1 MAVASLDWRGCI
13 QKLNIYKGLSMHQ
26 GWLLIGLSLTYLG
39 LLFLIAFVADKH
51 KRRRLKGQPLLYSL
65 SLAVYCTSWTFFGT
79 VGQASESPWSP
90 VPIYLG
96 PMLVFLFGWR
106 LLARLILVAKREH
119 ITSIADFIAARYGK
133 SQRLAMVIALIA
145 IMGILPYLVLQLK
158 AIVTGLDLLMVNS
171 GGISPTSNT
180 SELALGVTLLLALFS
195 ILFGTRHLDATE
207 HHRGMVVAIAFES
220 VVKLLA
226 FIAVGGFA
234 LWLILSK
241 PGEAHE
247 QVTRD
252 FFAQV
257 VAVSPGNLLELA
269 IYTVLAMC
277 AVICL
282 PRQFHVTVVENNQGQ
297 DLHWARWIFPLYL
310 FVMGLFIWPLA
321 LAGKQWVGADMA
333 SDTYVISL
341 PMALGFDG
349 MAMLAFLGGTSA
361 ATGMVIVCT
370 IALAIMVSND
380 LVLPVLLRR
389 FWRQGRDERLVR
401 LLLQVRRGA
410 ILLILLAA
418 WGLYLWLGDLTS
430 LSRIG
435 YLSFGAVAQF
445 APALLLGLYWRHG
458 NRKGVY
464 LGLFLGV
471 SLWFVTLLVESGLLA
486 GSPLAEL
493 LAPPDWP
500 AFRELSLG
508 AWCIFLSLLFNLLGY
523 VAGSL
528 LSRPAVSERLQA
540 ANFVG
545 KPSRDT
551 AALYQA
557 RVSVKELEMLAAR
570 FVGSSRVKRAF
581 GRFAGERGGTL
592 APQMQ
597 ASAEL
602 IAHTERLLAGV
613 FGTSSARLVLA
624 SALQGRNMQLEEIAT
639 IVDEASDVFR
649 FNRGLLQGA
658 IEHIGQGI
666 SVVDRE
672 LRLVAWNRR
681 YIELFHYPPGLI
693 QAGRPIEEII
703 RYNAQQGLCG
713 PGDIEEHV
721 ARRVAFMKRGSAHIS
736 ARERPD
742 GRVIEMQG
750 NPMPAGGFVMT
761 FTDITPFRDA
771 ERVLREANEHLE
783 ARVAERTRELSEL
796 NRQLLLVNQQVE
808 RANQSKSR
816 FLAAVSH
823 DLTQPLNAAKLF
835 TSSLLEMLPDAGEQA
850 RIARHIDDALGAT
863 EDLITDLLDISRLE
877 AGKFKARKLDFAL
890 RDLLDNLK
898 AEFGVLAQ
906 AGGIHFSVVESKHAV
921 HSDVRLLRR
930 VLQNFLTNAFR
941 YNPGGRVLL
950 GCRRMGKKIR
960 IEVWDN
966 GPGIPQDKQEA
977 IFDEFSRLDH
987 SRTAKEQGLGLGLAI
1002 ARGISQVLGH
1012 QLTLQSWPGKG
1023 SVFAVTLNL
1032 ATRPVVPQ
1040 QLMVPVVRD
1049 SQLEGVAVLC
1059 IDNERD
1065 ILTAMSTLLGRWGC
1079 EVRCAVDLAE
1089 AEALVADGFVPRLVL
1104 SDYHLD
1110 DGKTGLEAL
1119 AALQQ
1124 VCGDELG
1131 GIIISADR
1139 KSELQV
1145 QIRERGYG
1153 YISKPVKPLKLRA
1166 LMNSLLLR

>member
-1 MAVASLDWRGCI
+1 MD
-13 QKLNIYKGLSMHQ
+13 KGLQMHQ
-26 GWLLIGLSLTYLG
+26 GWLLIGLSLAYLG
-39 LLFLIAFVADKH
+39 LLFLIAYGADKN

-133 SQRLAMVIALIA
+133 SQRLAMLVSLVA
-145 IMGILPYLVLQLK
+145 IIGVLPYLVLQLK
-158 AIVTGLDLLMVNS
+158 AIVTGLDLLMANAVPA
-171 GGISPTSNT
+171 GPAGNT
-180 SELALGVTLLLALFS
+180 AELALGVTLLLALFS
-195 ILFGTRHLDATE
+195 ILFGTRNLDATE

-226 FIAVGGFA
+226 FMAVGGFA
-234 LWLILSK
+234 LWLILSQSN
-241 PGEAHE
+241 ESRDL
-247 QVTRD
+247 VTRD
-252 FFAQV
+252 FFRAV
-257 VAVSPGNLLELA
+257 VDVSPGNLLELA
-269 IYTVLAMC
+269 IYTLLAMC

-297 DLHWARWIFPLYL
+297 DLHWARWLFPAYL
-310 FVMGLFIWPLA
+310 FLMGLFIWPLA
-321 LAGKQWVGADMA
+321 LAGQQWVGADMA

-341 PMALGFDG
+341 PMALGNQG

-361 ATGMVIVCT
+361 ATGMVIVST

-389 FWRQGRDERLVR
+389 FWQRGRDERLAH

-464 LGLFLGV
+464 LGLALGI
-471 SLWFVTLLVESGLLA
+471 SLWFITLLAESGLLA
-486 GSPLAEL
+486 GSPLQAM

-500 AFRELSLG
+500 AFRDLSLG
-508 AWCIFLSLLFNLLGY
+508 AWCLFLSLLLNLTGY

-528 LSRPAVSERLQA
+528 LTRAAVSERLQA

-545 KPSRDT
+545 QASRDT
-551 AALYQA
+551 TALYQA
-557 RVSVKELEMLAAR
+557 KVTVKELEMLAAR
-570 FVGSSRVKRAF
+570 FVGPSRVKRSF
-581 GRFAGERGGTL
+581 GRFAGESGGTL

-597 ASAEL
+597 ASAGL

-624 SALQGRNMQLEEIAT
+624 SALQGRDMQLEEIAT
-639 IVDEASDVFR
+639 IVDEASDVLR

-658 IEHIGQGI
+658 IEHIGLGI

-672 LRLVAWNRR
+672 LRLVAWNQR
-681 YIELFHYPPGLI
+681 YIDLFQYPVGLI
-693 QAGRPIEEII
+693 QVGRPIEEII
-703 RYNAQQGLCG
+703 RYNAVKGLCG
-713 PGDIEEHV
+713 PGEIEAHV
-721 ARRVAFMKRGSAHIS
+721 ARRVGFMRRGSAHLS
-736 ARERPD
+736 SRERPD
-742 GRVIEMQG
+742 GRVIELQG
-750 NPMPAGGFVMT
+750 NPMPGGGFVMT
-761 FTDITPFRDA
+761 FADITPFRDA

-783 ARVAERTRELSEL
+783 SRVAERTRELSAL
-796 NRQLLLVNQQVE
+796 NSQLRAVNEQVE

-835 TSSLLEMLPDAGEQA
+835 TSSLIETLPGEGEAA
-850 RIARHIDDALGAT
+850 RLAHHIDDALGAT

-890 RDLLDNLK
+890 AEVFDNLK
-898 AEFGVLAQ
+898 AEFGVLAR
-906 AGGIHFSVVESKHAV
+906 AGGIEFAVVDTRLAV
-921 HSDVRLLRR
+921 HSDARLLRR

-950 GCRRMGKKIR
+950 GCRRLGQQLR
-960 IEVWDN
+960 IEVWDT

-977 IFDEFSRLDH
+977 IFEEFQRLDH
-987 SRTAKEQGLGLGLAI
+987 SRTAREQGLGLGLAI
-1002 ARGISQVLGH
+1002 ARGISLVLGH
-1012 QLTLQSWPGKG
+1012 PLTLRSWPGAG
-1023 SVFAVTLNL
+1023 SVFAITLNL
-1032 ATRPVVPQ
+1032 ASRPLVARATPAPQ
-1040 QLMVPVVRD
+1040 LRHD
-1049 SQLEGVAVLC
+1049 SQLAGVRVLC
-1059 IDNERD
+1059 LDNEPE
-1065 ILTAMSTLLGRWGC
+1065 ILVAMASLLGRWGC
-1079 EVRCAVDLAE
+1079 EVRCVQDLAQ
-1089 AEALVADGFVPRLVL
+1089 AQILVASFRPDLVL

-1110 DGKTGLEAL
+1110 DGKTGLQAL
-1119 AALQQ
+1119 HMLRLAL
-1124 VCGDELG
+1124 GKELG

-1139 KSELQV
+1139 KSELQA
-1145 QIRERGYG
+1145 QIREHGYG

-1166 LMNSLLLR
+1166 LMNSMVGTGKLDDDHELTH

>member
-1 MAVASLDWRGCI
+1 
-13 QKLNIYKGLSMHQ
+13 MHQ
-26 GWLLIGLSLTYLG
+26 GWLLIGLSLAYLG
-39 LLFLIAFVADKH
+39 LLFLIAYVADKS

-158 AIVTGLDLLMVNS
+158 AIVTGLDLLMANS
-171 GGISPTSNT
+171 VSAGPTGNT
-180 SELALGVTLLLALFS
+180 AGLALGVALLLALFS
-195 ILFGTRHLDATE
+195 ILFGTRNLDATE

-226 FIAVGGFA
+226 FVTVGGFA

-241 PGEAHE
+241 PSQARTL
-247 QVTRD
+247 VASD
-252 FFAQV
+252 FLDAV
-257 VAVSPGNLLELA
+257 VAVTPGGLLELA
-269 IYTVLAMC
+269 IYTLVTMC

-297 DLHWARWIFPLYL
+297 DLHWARWLFPLYL

-321 LAGKQWVGADMA
+321 LAGKQWVGAGMA

-341 PMALGFDG
+341 PMSLGFDG

-389 FWRQGRDERLVR
+389 FWQQGRDERLVR

-464 LGLFLGV
+464 LGLALGV
-471 SLWFVTLLVESGLLA
+471 SLWFVTLLAESGLLA
-486 GSPLAEL
+486 GSPLESL

-500 AFRELSLG
+500 AFRDLSLG
-508 AWCIFLSLLFNLLGY
+508 AWCIFLSLLLNLLGY

-528 LSRPAVSERLQA
+528 LSRAAVSERLQA

-551 AALYQA
+551 TALYQA

-658 IEHIGQGI
+658 IEHMGQGI

-672 LRLVAWNRR
+672 LKLVAWNRR

-693 QAGRPIEEII
+693 QMGRSIEEII
-703 RYNAQQGLCG
+703 RYNAEQGLCG
-713 PGDIEEHV
+713 PGDIEAHV
-721 ARRVAFMKRGSAHIS
+721 ARRVAYMLRGSPHIS

-783 ARVAERTRELSEL
+783 ARVAERTHELSEL
-796 NRQLLLVNQQVE
+796 NRQHQQVE
-808 RANQSKSR
+808 RANYSKSR

-835 TSSLLEMLPDAGEQA
+835 TSSLLEMLPPRDETA

-877 AGKFKARKLDFAL
+877 AGKFKAKKLDFAL
-890 RDLLDNLK
+890 HDVFDNLK

-906 AGGIHFSVVESKHAV
+906 AGGIQFSVVESKLAV
-921 HSDVRLLRR
+921 YSNVRLLRR

-950 GCRRMGKKIR
+950 GCRRLGDKVR

-966 GPGIPQDKQEA
+966 GPGIPADKQEA

-1002 ARGISQVLGH
+1002 ARGIALVLGH
-1012 QLTLQSWPGKG
+1012 NLTLRSWPGAG
-1023 SVFAVTLNL
+1023 SVFAITLNL
-1032 ATRPVVPQ
+1032 ATRPVATTQVAAPA
-1040 QLMVPVVRD
+1040 LRD
-1049 SQLEGVAVLC
+1049 SQLEGVRVLC
-1059 IDNERD
+1059 IDNEGD
-1065 ILTAMSTLLGRWGC
+1065 ILIAMHSLLGRWGC
-1079 EVRCAVDLAE
+1079 EVVCAQSQAQAEDLIAG
-1089 AEALVADGFVPRLVL
+1089 GFLPQLVL

-1110 DGKTGLEAL
+1110 DGKTGLQAL
-1119 AALQQ
+1119 HMLRLAH
-1124 VCGDELG
+1124 GNDIG

-1139 KSELQV
+1139 KSELQA
-1145 QIRERGYG
+1145 QIREHGYG

-1166 LMNSLLLR
+1166 LMNSILRPAKLDDDHETSNSSDF

>member
-1 MAVASLDWRGCI
+1 
-13 QKLNIYKGLSMHQ
+13 MHQ
-26 GWLLIGLSLTYLG
+26 GWLLIGLSLAYLG
-39 LLFLIAFVADKH
+39 LLFLIAYVADKS

-133 SQRLAMVIALIA
+133 SQRLAMVISLIA
-145 IMGILPYLVLQLK
+145 VMGILPYLVLQLK
-158 AIVTGLDLLMVNS
+158 AIVTGLDLLMANS
-171 GGISPTSNT
+171 VPAGPTGNT
-180 SELALGVTLLLALFS
+180 AELALGVALLLALFS
-195 ILFGTRHLDATE
+195 ILFGTRNLDATE

-226 FIAVGGFA
+226 FMAVGGFA
-234 LWLILSK
+234 LWLIIARPS
-241 PGEAHE
+241 EARTL
-247 QVTRD
+247 VAGD
-252 FFAQV
+252 FLDAV
-257 VAVSPGNLLELA
+257 VAVSPGSLLELA
-269 IYTVLAMC
+269 IYTLVAMC

-297 DLHWARWIFPLYL
+297 DLHWARWLFPLYL
-310 FVMGLFIWPLA
+310 FLMGLFIWPLA

-341 PMALGFDG
+341 PMSLGFDG

-389 FWRQGRDERLVR
+389 FWQQGRDERLMR

-418 WGLYLWLGDLTS
+418 WVLYLWLGDLTS

-464 LGLFLGV
+464 LGLALGV
-471 SLWFVTLLVESGLLA
+471 SLWFVTLLAESGLLA
-486 GSPLAEL
+486 GSPLEAL

-508 AWCIFLSLLFNLLGY
+508 AWCIFLSLLLNLLGY

-528 LSRPAVSERLQA
+528 LSRAAVSERLQA

-551 AALYQA
+551 TALYQA

-597 ASAEL
+597 ASADL

-658 IEHIGQGI
+658 IEHMGQGI

-672 LRLVAWNRR
+672 LKLVAWNRR
-681 YIELFHYPPGLI
+681 YIELFHYPHGLI
-693 QAGRPIEEII
+693 QVGRSIEEII
-703 RYNAQQGLCG
+703 RYNAGQGLCG
-713 PGDIEEHV
+713 PGDIEAQV
-721 ARRVAFMKRGSAHIS
+721 ARRVAFMKRGSPHVS

-761 FTDITPFRDA
+761 FTDITPFRAA

-783 ARVAERTRELSEL
+783 ARVAERTHELSEL

-808 RANQSKSR
+808 RANHSKSR

-835 TSSLLEMLPDAGEQA
+835 TSSLLEMLPQGGEQA
-850 RIARHIDDALGAT
+850 AEQVRIARHIDDALGAT

-877 AGKFKARKLDFAL
+877 AGKFKAKKLDFAL
-890 RDLLDNLK
+890 SDVLGNLK

-906 AGGIHFSVVESKHAV
+906 AGEIQFSVVESRLAV
-921 HSDVRLLRR
+921 YSDVRLLRR

-950 GCRRMGKKIR
+950 GCRRLGGKVR

-966 GPGIPQDKQEA
+966 GPGIPLDKQEA

-987 SRTAKEQGLGLGLAI
+987 SRTAREQGLGLGLAI
-1002 ARGISQVLGH
+1002 ARGISLVLGH
-1012 QLTLQSWPGKG
+1012 QLSLRSWPGAG
-1023 SVFAVTLNL
+1023 SVFSITLNL
-1032 ATRPVVPQ
+1032 ATRPVTPS
-1040 QLMVPVVRD
+1040 QLAAPVVRD
-1049 SQLEGVAVLC
+1049 SQLEGIRVLC
-1059 IDNERD
+1059 IDNEED
-1065 ILTAMSTLLGRWGC
+1065 ILIAMASLLGRWGC
-1079 EVRCAVDLAE
+1079 EVRCAQSLEQAE
-1089 AEALVADGFVPRLVL
+1089 EIIGAGFLPRLVL

-1110 DGKTGLEAL
+1110 DGKTGLQAL
-1119 AALQQ
+1119 HMIRLAH
-1124 VCGDELG
+1124 GNDIG

-1139 KSELQV
+1139 KSELQT
-1145 QIRERGYG
+1145 QIREHGFGYV
-1153 YISKPVKPLKLRA
+1153 SKPVKPLKLRA
-1166 LMNSLLLR
+1166 LMNSLLLPIQ

>member
-1 MAVASLDWRGCI
+1 
-13 QKLNIYKGLSMHQ
+13 MHQ
-26 GWLLIGLSLTYLG
+26 GWLLIGLSLAYLG
-39 LLFLIAFVADKH
+39 LLFLIAYVADKN

-158 AIVTGLDLLMVNS
+158 AIVTGLDLLMANS
-171 GGISPTSNT
+171 VSAGPTGNT
-180 SELALGVTLLLALFS
+180 AGLALGVALLLALFS
-195 ILFGTRHLDATE
+195 ILFGTRNLDATE

-226 FIAVGGFA
+226 FVTVGGFA

-241 PGEAHE
+241 PSQARTL
-247 QVTRD
+247 VASD
-252 FFAQV
+252 FLDAV
-257 VAVSPGNLLELA
+257 VAVTPGGLLELA
-269 IYTVLAMC
+269 IYTLVAMC

-297 DLHWARWIFPLYL
+297 DLHWARWLFPLYL

-321 LAGKQWVGADMA
+321 LAGKQWVGAGMA

-341 PMALGFDG
+341 PMSLGFDG

-389 FWRQGRDERLVR
+389 FWQQGRDERLVR

-418 WGLYLWLGDLTS
+418 WGLYLLLGDLTS

-464 LGLFLGV
+464 LGLALGV
-471 SLWFVTLLVESGLLA
+471 SLWFATLLAESGLLA
-486 GSPLAEL
+486 GSPLESL

-500 AFRELSLG
+500 AVRDLSLG
-508 AWCIFLSLLFNLLGY
+508 AWCIFLSLLLNLLGY

-528 LSRPAVSERLQA
+528 LSRAAVSERLQA

-551 AALYQA
+551 TALYQA

-658 IEHIGQGI
+658 IEHMGQGI

-672 LRLVAWNRR
+672 LKLVAWNRR

-693 QAGRPIEEII
+693 QMGRSIEEII
-703 RYNAQQGLCG
+703 RYNAEQGLCG
-713 PGDIEEHV
+713 PGDIEAHV
-721 ARRVAFMKRGSAHIS
+721 ARRVAFMLRGSPHIS

-783 ARVAERTRELSEL
+783 ARVAERTHELSEL

-808 RANQSKSR
+808 RANHSKSR

-835 TSSLLEMLPDAGEQA
+835 TSSLLEMLPPRDETA

-877 AGKFKARKLDFAL
+877 AGKFKARKLEFAL
-890 RDLLDNLK
+890 HDVFDNLK

-906 AGGIHFSVVESKHAV
+906 AGGIQFSVVESKLAV
-921 HSDVRLLRR
+921 YSDVRLLRR

-950 GCRRMGKKIR
+950 GCRRLGDKVR

-966 GPGIPQDKQEA
+966 GPGIPADKQEA

-1002 ARGISQVLGH
+1002 ARGIALVLGH
-1012 QLTLQSWPGKG
+1012 NLTLRSWPGAG
-1023 SVFAVTLNL
+1023 SVFAITLNL
-1032 ATRPVVPQ
+1032 ATRPVATTQVAAPA
-1040 QLMVPVVRD
+1040 LRD
-1049 SQLEGVAVLC
+1049 SQLEGVRVLC
-1059 IDNERD
+1059 IDNESD
-1065 ILTAMSTLLGRWGC
+1065 ILIAMHSLLGRWGC
-1079 EVRCAVDLAE
+1079 EVVCAQSQAQAEDLIAG
-1089 AEALVADGFVPRLVL
+1089 GFLPQLVL

-1110 DGKTGLEAL
+1110 DGKTGLQAL
-1119 AALQQ
+1119 HMLRLAH
-1124 VCGDELG
+1124 GNDIG

-1139 KSELQV
+1139 KSELQA
-1145 QIRERGYG
+1145 QIREHGYG

-1166 LMNSLLLR
+1166 LMNSILQPAKLDDDHETSNSSDF

>member
-1 MAVASLDWRGCI
+1 
-13 QKLNIYKGLSMHQ
+13 MHQ
-26 GWLLIGLSLTYLG
+26 GWLLIGLSLSYLG
-39 LLFLIAFVADKH
+39 LLFLIAYVADKN

-158 AIVTGLDLLMVNS
+158 AIVTGLDLLMANS
-171 GGISPTSNT
+171 VPAGPTGNT
-180 SELALGVTLLLALFS
+180 AGLALGVALLLALFS

-226 FIAVGGFA
+226 FMAVGGFA

-241 PGEAHE
+241 PSQARTL
-247 QVTRD
+247 VASD
-252 FFAQV
+252 FLDAV
-257 VAVSPGNLLELA
+257 VAVTPGSLLELA
-269 IYTVLAMC
+269 IYTLVAMC

-297 DLHWARWIFPLYL
+297 DLHWARWLFPLYL

-321 LAGKQWVGADMA
+321 LAGKQWVGAGMA

-341 PMALGFDG
+341 PMSLGFDG
-349 MAMLAFLGGTSA
+349 MALLAFLGGTSA

-389 FWRQGRDERLVR
+389 FWQQGRDERLVR

-464 LGLFLGV
+464 LGLALGV
-471 SLWFVTLLVESGLLA
+471 SLWFATLLAESGLLA
-486 GSPLAEL
+486 GSPLAAL

-500 AFRELSLG
+500 AFRDLSLG
-508 AWCIFLSLLFNLLGY
+508 AWCIFLSLLLNLIGY

-528 LSRPAVSERLQA
+528 LSQAAVSERLQA

-551 AALYQA
+551 TALYQA

-658 IEHIGQGI
+658 IEHMGQGI

-672 LRLVAWNRR
+672 LKLVAWNRR

-693 QAGRPIEEII
+693 QVGRPIEEII
-703 RYNAQQGLCG
+703 RYNAEQGLCG
-713 PGDIEEHV
+713 PGDVEAHV
-721 ARRVAFMKRGSAHIS
+721 ARRVAFMQRGSQHIS

-783 ARVAERTRELSEL
+783 ARVAERTHELSEL

-808 RANQSKSR
+808 RANHSKSR

-835 TSSLLEMLPDAGEQA
+835 TSSLLEMLPPADEPA

-877 AGKFKARKLDFAL
+877 AGKFKAKKLDFAL
-890 RDLLDNLK
+890 RDVFDNLK

-906 AGGIHFSVVESKHAV
+906 AGGIQFSVVESGVAV
-921 HSDVRLLRR
+921 YSDVRLLRR

-950 GCRRMGKKIR
+950 GCRRLGDKVR

-966 GPGIPQDKQEA
+966 GPGIPADKQEA

-987 SRTAKEQGLGLGLAI
+987 SRTAREQGLGLGLAI
-1002 ARGISQVLGH
+1002 ARGIALVLGH
-1012 QLTLQSWPGKG
+1012 NLTLRSWPGAG
-1023 SVFAVTLNL
+1023 SVFAITLNL
-1032 ATRPVVPQ
+1032 ATRPVATTQVAAPTQ
-1040 QLMVPVVRD
+1040 RD
-1049 SQLEGVAVLC
+1049 SQLEEIRVLC
-1059 IDNERD
+1059 IDNESD
-1065 ILTAMSTLLGRWGC
+1065 ILIAMHSLLGRWGC
-1079 EVRCAVDLAE
+1079 EVVCAQSLAQAEDLIAG
-1089 AEALVADGFVPRLVL
+1089 GFLPQLVL

-1110 DGKTGLEAL
+1110 DGKTGLQAL
-1119 AALQQ
+1119 HMLRLAH
-1124 VCGDELG
+1124 GNDIG

-1139 KSELQV
+1139 KSELQA
-1145 QIRERGYG
+1145 QIREHGYG

-1166 LMNSLLLR
+1166 LMNSILRPAKLDDDHETGNSSEF

>member
-1 MAVASLDWRGCI
+1 
-13 QKLNIYKGLSMHQ
+13 MHQ
-26 GWLLIGLSLTYLG
+26 GWLLIGLSLSYLG
-39 LLFLIAFVADKH
+39 LLFLIAYVADKN

-158 AIVTGLDLLMVNS
+158 AIVTGLDLLMANS
-171 GGISPTSNT
+171 VPAGPTGNT
-180 SELALGVTLLLALFS
+180 AGLALGVALLLALFS

-226 FIAVGGFA
+226 FMAVGGFA

-241 PGEAHE
+241 PSQARTL
-247 QVTRD
+247 VASD
-252 FFAQV
+252 FLDAV
-257 VAVSPGNLLELA
+257 VAVTPGSLLELA
-269 IYTVLAMC
+269 IYTLVAMC

-297 DLHWARWIFPLYL
+297 DLHWARWLFPLYL

-321 LAGKQWVGADMA
+321 LAGKQWVGAGMA

-341 PMALGFDG
+341 PMSLGFDG
-349 MAMLAFLGGTSA
+349 MALLAFLGGTSA

-389 FWRQGRDERLVR
+389 FWQQGRDERLVR

-464 LGLFLGV
+464 LGLALGV
-471 SLWFVTLLVESGLLA
+471 SLWFATLLAESGLLA
-486 GSPLAEL
+486 GSPLAAL

-500 AFRELSLG
+500 AFRDLSLG
-508 AWCIFLSLLFNLLGY
+508 AWCIFLSLLLNLIGY

-528 LSRPAVSERLQA
+528 LSQAAVSERLQA

-551 AALYQA
+551 TALYQA

-658 IEHIGQGI
+658 IEHMGQGI

-672 LRLVAWNRR
+672 LKLVAWNRR

-693 QAGRPIEEII
+693 QVGRPIEEII
-703 RYNAQQGLCG
+703 RYNAEQGLCG
-713 PGDIEEHV
+713 PGDVEAHV
-721 ARRVAFMKRGSAHIS
+721 ARRVAFMQRGSQHIS

-783 ARVAERTRELSEL
+783 ARVAERTHELSEL

-808 RANQSKSR
+808 RANHSKSR

-835 TSSLLEMLPDAGEQA
+835 TSSLLEMLPPANEPA

-877 AGKFKARKLDFAL
+877 AGKFKAKKLDFAL
-890 RDLLDNLK
+890 RDVFDNLK

-906 AGGIHFSVVESKHAV
+906 AGGIQFSVVESGVAV
-921 HSDVRLLRR
+921 YSDVRLLRR

-950 GCRRMGKKIR
+950 GCRRLGDKVR

-966 GPGIPQDKQEA
+966 GPGIPADKQEA

-987 SRTAKEQGLGLGLAI
+987 SRTAREQGLGLGLAI
-1002 ARGISQVLGH
+1002 ARGIALVLGH
-1012 QLTLQSWPGKG
+1012 NLTLRSWPGSG
-1023 SVFAVTLNL
+1023 SVFAITLNL
-1032 ATRPVVPQ
+1032 ATRPVATTQVAAPTQ
-1040 QLMVPVVRD
+1040 RD
-1049 SQLEGVAVLC
+1049 SQLEGIRVLC
-1059 IDNERD
+1059 IDNESD
-1065 ILTAMSTLLGRWGC
+1065 ILIAMHSLLGRWGC
-1079 EVRCAVDLAE
+1079 EVVCAQSLAQAEDLIAG
-1089 AEALVADGFVPRLVL
+1089 GFLPQLVL

-1110 DGKTGLEAL
+1110 DGKTGLQAL
-1119 AALQQ
+1119 HMLRLAH
-1124 VCGDELG
+1124 GNDIG

-1139 KSELQV
+1139 KSELQA
-1145 QIRERGYG
+1145 QIREHGYG

-1166 LMNSLLLR
+1166 LMNSILRPAKLDDDHETGNSSEF

>member
-1 MAVASLDWRGCI
+1 
-13 QKLNIYKGLSMHQ
+13 MHQ
-26 GWLLIGLSLTYLG
+26 GWLLIGLSLSYLG
-39 LLFLIAFVADKH
+39 LLFLIAYVADKN
-51 KRRRLKGQPLLYSL
+51 KRRRLQGQPLLYSL

-158 AIVTGLDLLMVNS
+158 AIVTGLDLLMANPVPA
-171 GGISPTSNT
+171 GPTGNT
-180 SELALGVTLLLALFS
+180 AGLALGVALLLALFS

-226 FIAVGGFA
+226 FMAVGSFA

-241 PGEAHE
+241 PSQARTL
-247 QVTRD
+247 VASD
-252 FFAQV
+252 FLDAV
-257 VAVSPGNLLELA
+257 VAVTPGSLLELA
-269 IYTVLAMC
+269 IYTLVAMC

-297 DLHWARWIFPLYL
+297 DLHWARWLFPLYL
-310 FVMGLFIWPLA
+310 FMMGLFIWPLA
-321 LAGKQWVGADMA
+321 LAGKQWVGAGMA

-341 PMALGFDG
+341 PMSLGFDG
-349 MAMLAFLGGTSA
+349 MALLAFLGGTSA

-389 FWRQGRDERLVR
+389 FWQQGRDERLVR

-464 LGLFLGV
+464 LGLALGV
-471 SLWFVTLLVESGLLA
+471 SLWFATLLAESGLLA
-486 GSPLAEL
+486 GSPLATL

-500 AFRELSLG
+500 AVRDLSLG
-508 AWCIFLSLLFNLLGY
+508 AWCIFLSLLLNLIGY

-551 AALYQA
+551 TALYQA

-658 IEHIGQGI
+658 IEHMGQGI

-672 LRLVAWNRR
+672 LKLVAWNRR

-693 QAGRPIEEII
+693 QVGRPIEEII

-713 PGDIEEHV
+713 PGDVEAQV
-721 ARRVAFMKRGSAHIS
+721 ARRVAFMQRGSQHIS

-783 ARVAERTRELSEL
+783 ARVAERTHELSEL

-808 RANQSKSR
+808 RANHSKSR

-835 TSSLLEMLPDAGEQA
+835 TSSLLEMLPPADEPA

-877 AGKFKARKLDFAL
+877 AGKFKAKKLDFAL
-890 RDLLDNLK
+890 RDVFDNLK

-906 AGGIHFSVVESKHAV
+906 AGGIQFSVVESSLAV
-921 HSDVRLLRR
+921 YSDVRLLRR

-950 GCRRMGKKIR
+950 GCRRLGDKVR

-966 GPGIPQDKQEA
+966 GPGIPADKQEA

-987 SRTAKEQGLGLGLAI
+987 SRTAREQGLGLGLAI
-1002 ARGISQVLGH
+1002 ARGIALVLGH
-1012 QLTLQSWPGKG
+1012 NLTLRSWPGAG

-1032 ATRPVVPQ
+1032 ATRPVATTQVAAPAQ
-1040 QLMVPVVRD
+1040 RD
-1049 SQLEGVAVLC
+1049 SQLEGIRVLC
-1059 IDNERD
+1059 IDNESD
-1065 ILTAMSTLLGRWGC
+1065 ILIAMQSLLGRWGC
-1079 EVRCAVDLAE
+1079 EVVCAQSQAQAEDLIAG
-1089 AEALVADGFVPRLVL
+1089 GFLPQLVL

-1110 DGKTGLEAL
+1110 DGKTGLQAL
-1119 AALQQ
+1119 HMLRLAH
-1124 VCGDELG
+1124 GNHIG

-1139 KSELQV
+1139 KSELQA
-1145 QIRERGYG
+1145 QIREHGYG

-1166 LMNSLLLR
+1166 LMNSILRPAKLDGDHESGNSSDF

>member
-1 MAVASLDWRGCI
+1 
-13 QKLNIYKGLSMHQ
+13 MHQ
-26 GWLLIGLSLTYLG
+26 GWLLIGLSLSYLG

-51 KRRRLKGQPLLYSL
+51 KRHRMKGQPLLYSL

-464 LGLFLGV
+464 LGLSLGV

-493 LAPPDWP
+493 LAPPDLP

-713 PGDIEEHV
+713 PGDIEDHV

-877 AGKFKARKLDFAL
+877 AGKFKAKKLDFAL

-950 GCRRMGKKIR
+950 GCRRMGEKIR

-1032 ATRPVVPQ
+1032 ATRPVTAH
-1040 QLMVPVVRD
+1040 QLAAPVVRD

-1089 AEALVADGFVPRLVL
+1089 AEELVAQGFVPRLVL

-1119 AALQQ
+1119 AVLQR

>member
-1 MAVASLDWRGCI
+1 
-13 QKLNIYKGLSMHQ
+13 MHQ
-26 GWLLIGLSLTYLG
+26 GWLLIGLSLAYLG
-39 LLFLIAFVADKH
+39 LLFLIAYVADKS

-133 SQRLAMVIALIA
+133 SQRLAMVISLIA
-145 IMGILPYLVLQLK
+145 VMGILPYLVLQLK
-158 AIVTGLDLLMVNS
+158 AIVTGLDLLMANS
-171 GGISPTSNT
+171 VPAGPTGNT
-180 SELALGVTLLLALFS
+180 AELALGVALLLALFS
-195 ILFGTRHLDATE
+195 ILFGTRNLDATE

-226 FIAVGGFA
+226 FMAVGSFA
-234 LWLILSK
+234 LWLIIARPS
-241 PGEAHE
+241 EARTL
-247 QVTRD
+247 VAGD
-252 FFAQV
+252 FLDAV
-257 VAVSPGNLLELA
+257 VAVSPGSLLELA
-269 IYTVLAMC
+269 IYTLVAMC

-297 DLHWARWIFPLYL
+297 DLHWARWLFPLYL
-310 FVMGLFIWPLA
+310 FLMGLFIWPLA

-341 PMALGFDG
+341 PMSLGFDG

-389 FWRQGRDERLVR
+389 FWQQGRDERLMR

-418 WGLYLWLGDLTS
+418 WVLYLWLGDLTS

-464 LGLFLGV
+464 LGLALGV
-471 SLWFVTLLVESGLLA
+471 SLWFVTLLAESGLLA
-486 GSPLAEL
+486 GSPLEAL

-508 AWCIFLSLLFNLLGY
+508 AWCIFLSLLLNLLGY

-528 LSRPAVSERLQA
+528 LSRAAVSERLQA

-551 AALYQA
+551 TALYQA

-597 ASAEL
+597 ASADL

-658 IEHIGQGI
+658 IEHMGQGI

-672 LRLVAWNRR
+672 LKLVAWNRR
-681 YIELFHYPPGLI
+681 YIELFHYPHGLI
-693 QAGRPIEEII
+693 QVGRSIEEII
-703 RYNAQQGLCG
+703 RYNAGQGLCG
-713 PGDIEEHV
+713 PGDIEAQV
-721 ARRVAFMKRGSAHIS
+721 ARRVAFMKRGSPHVS

-761 FTDITPFRDA
+761 FTDITPFRAA

-783 ARVAERTRELSEL
+783 ARVAERTHELSEL

-808 RANQSKSR
+808 RANHSKSR

-835 TSSLLEMLPDAGEQA
+835 TSSLLEMLPQGGEQA
-850 RIARHIDDALGAT
+850 AEQVRIARHIDDALGAT

-877 AGKFKARKLDFAL
+877 AGKFKAKKLDFAL
-890 RDLLDNLK
+890 SDVLGNLK

-906 AGGIHFSVVESKHAV
+906 AGEIQFSVVESRLAV
-921 HSDVRLLRR
+921 YSDVRLLRR

-950 GCRRMGKKIR
+950 GCRRLGDKVR

-966 GPGIPQDKQEA
+966 GPGIPLDKQEA

-987 SRTAKEQGLGLGLAI
+987 SRTAREQGLGLGLAI

-1012 QLTLQSWPGKG
+1012 QLSLRSWPGAG
-1023 SVFAVTLNL
+1023 SVFSITLNL
-1032 ATRPVVPQ
+1032 ATRPVTPS
-1040 QLMVPVVRD
+1040 QLAAPVVRD
-1049 SQLEGVAVLC
+1049 SQLEGIRVLC
-1059 IDNERD
+1059 IDNEEE
-1065 ILTAMSTLLGRWGC
+1065 ILIAMASLLGRWGC
-1079 EVRCAVDLAE
+1079 EVRCAQSLEQAE
-1089 AEALVADGFVPRLVL
+1089 EIIGAGFLPRLVL

-1110 DGKTGLEAL
+1110 DGKTGLQAL
-1119 AALQQ
+1119 HMIRLAH
-1124 VCGDELG
+1124 GNDIG

-1139 KSELQV
+1139 KSELQT
-1145 QIRERGYG
+1145 QIREHGFGYV
-1153 YISKPVKPLKLRA
+1153 SKPVKPLKLRA
-1166 LMNSLLLR
+1166 LMNSLLLPIQ

>member
-1 MAVASLDWRGCI
+1 
-13 QKLNIYKGLSMHQ
+13 MHQ
-26 GWLLIGLSLTYLG
+26 GWLLIGLSLSYLG
-39 LLFLIAFVADKH
+39 LLFLIAYVADKN

-158 AIVTGLDLLMVNS
+158 AIVTGLDLLMANS
-171 GGISPTSNT
+171 VSAGPTGNT
-180 SELALGVTLLLALFS
+180 AGLALGVALLLALFS

-226 FIAVGGFA
+226 FMAVGGFA

-241 PGEAHE
+241 PSQARTL
-247 QVTRD
+247 VASD
-252 FFAQV
+252 FLDAV
-257 VAVSPGNLLELA
+257 VAVTPGGLLELA
-269 IYTVLAMC
+269 IYTLVAMC

-297 DLHWARWIFPLYL
+297 DLHWARWLFPLYL

-321 LAGKQWVGADMA
+321 LAGKQWVGAGMA

-341 PMALGFDG
+341 PMSLGFDG
-349 MAMLAFLGGTSA
+349 MALLAFLGGTSA

-389 FWRQGRDERLVR
+389 FWQQGRDERLVR

-464 LGLFLGV
+464 LGLALGV
-471 SLWFVTLLVESGLLA
+471 SLWFATLLAESGLLA
-486 GSPLAEL
+486 GSPLAAL

-500 AFRELSLG
+500 AFRDLSLG
-508 AWCIFLSLLFNLLGY
+508 AWCIFLSLLLNLIGY

-528 LSRPAVSERLQA
+528 LSQAAVSERLQA

-551 AALYQA
+551 TALYQA

-658 IEHIGQGI
+658 IEHMGQGI

-672 LRLVAWNRR
+672 LKLVAWNRR

-693 QAGRPIEEII
+693 QVGRPIEEII
-703 RYNAQQGLCG
+703 RYNAEQGLCG
-713 PGDIEEHV
+713 PGDVEAHV
-721 ARRVAFMKRGSAHIS
+721 ARRVAFMQRGSQHIS

-783 ARVAERTRELSEL
+783 ARVAERTHELSEL

-808 RANQSKSR
+808 RANHSKSR

-835 TSSLLEMLPDAGEQA
+835 TSSLLEMLPPANEPA

-877 AGKFKARKLDFAL
+877 AGKFKAKKLDFAL
-890 RDLLDNLK
+890 RDVFDNLK

-906 AGGIHFSVVESKHAV
+906 AGGIQFSVVESGVAV
-921 HSDVRLLRR
+921 YSDVRLLRR

-950 GCRRMGKKIR
+950 GCRRLGDKVR

-966 GPGIPQDKQEA
+966 GPGIPADKQEA

-987 SRTAKEQGLGLGLAI
+987 SRTAREQGLGLGLAI
-1002 ARGISQVLGH
+1002 ARGIALVLGH
-1012 QLTLQSWPGKG
+1012 NLTLRSWPGAG
-1023 SVFAVTLNL
+1023 SVFAITLNL
-1032 ATRPVVPQ
+1032 ATRPVATTQVAAPTQ
-1040 QLMVPVVRD
+1040 RD
-1049 SQLEGVAVLC
+1049 SQLEGIRVLC
-1059 IDNERD
+1059 IDNESD
-1065 ILTAMSTLLGRWGC
+1065 ILIAMHSLLGRWGC
-1079 EVRCAVDLAE
+1079 EVVCAQSLAQAEDLIAG
-1089 AEALVADGFVPRLVL
+1089 GFLPQLVL

-1110 DGKTGLEAL
+1110 DGKTGLQAL
-1119 AALQQ
+1119 HMLRLAH
-1124 VCGDELG
+1124 GNDIG

-1139 KSELQV
+1139 KSELQA
-1145 QIRERGYG
+1145 QIREHGYG

-1166 LMNSLLLR
+1166 LMNSILRPAKLDDDHETGNSSEF

>member
-1 MAVASLDWRGCI
+1 
-13 QKLNIYKGLSMHQ
+13 MHQ
-26 GWLLIGLSLTYLG
+26 GWLLIGLSLAYLG
-39 LLFLIAFVADKH
+39 LLFLIAFVADKN
-51 KRRRLKGQPLLYSL
+51 KRRRPKGQPLLYSL

-133 SQRLAMVIALIA
+133 SQRLAMVISLIA
-145 IMGILPYLVLQLK
+145 VMGILPYLVLQLK
-158 AIVTGLDLLMVNS
+158 AIVTGLDLLMANS
-171 GGISPTSNT
+171 VGASPTNNMA
-180 SELALGVTLLLALFS
+180 ELALGVTLLLALFS
-195 ILFGTRHLDATE
+195 ILFGTRNLDATE

-226 FIAVGGFA
+226 FMAVGGFA
-234 LWLILSK
+234 LWLIVAK
-241 PGEAHE
+241 PSEGRTLVAD
-247 QVTRD
+247 D
-252 FFAQV
+252 FLDAV
-257 VAVSPGNLLELA
+257 LAVSPGSLLELA
-269 IYTVLAMC
+269 IYTLVAMC

-310 FVMGLFIWPLA
+310 FLMGLFIWPLA
-321 LAGKQWVGADMA
+321 LAGKQWVGAGMA

-341 PMALGFDG
+341 PMSLGYDG

-389 FWRQGRDERLVR
+389 FWQQGRDERLMR

-410 ILLILLAA
+410 ILSILLAA
-418 WGLYLWLGDLTS
+418 WVLYLWLGDLTS

-464 LGLFLGV
+464 LGLALGV
-471 SLWFVTLLVESGLLA
+471 SLWFLTLLAESGLLA
-486 GSPLAEL
+486 GSPLEAL

-500 AFRELSLG
+500 AFRDLSLG
-508 AWCIFLSLLFNLLGY
+508 AWCIFLSLLLNLLGY

-528 LSRPAVSERLQA
+528 LSRAAVSERLQA

-551 AALYQA
+551 TALYQA
-557 RVSVKELEMLAAR
+557 RVSVRELEMLAAR

-581 GRFAGERGGTL
+581 GRFAGEHGGTL

-597 ASAEL
+597 ASADL

-658 IEHIGQGI
+658 IEHMGQGI

-681 YIELFHYPPGLI
+681 YIELFSYPPGLI
-693 QAGRPIEEII
+693 QVGRSIEEII
-703 RYNAQQGLCG
+703 RYNAGQGLCG
-713 PGDIEEHV
+713 PGEIEAQV
-721 ARRVAFMKRGSAHIS
+721 ARRVAFMQRGSPHVS

-761 FTDITPFRDA
+761 FTDITPFRAA

-783 ARVAERTRELSEL
+783 ARVAERTRELSAL
-796 NRQLLLVNQQVE
+796 NSQLLLVNQQVE
-808 RANQSKSR
+808 RANHSKSR

-835 TSSLLEMLPDAGEQA
+835 TSALLEMLPQEGGEGGEQRAEQA

-877 AGKFKARKLDFAL
+877 AGKFKAKKLDFAL
-890 RDLLDNLK
+890 SDVLGNLK

-906 AGGIHFSVVESKHAV
+906 AGEIQFSVVESRLAV
-921 HSDVRLLRR
+921 HSDARLLRR

-950 GCRRMGKKIR
+950 GCRRVRDQQGDRVR

-966 GPGIPQDKQEA
+966 GPGIPLDKQET

-987 SRTAKEQGLGLGLAI
+987 SRTAREQGLGLGLAI

-1012 QLTLQSWPGKG
+1012 QLSLRSWPDAG
-1023 SVFAVTLNL
+1023 SVFAITLNL
-1032 ATRPVVPQ
+1032 ATRPVMASQVAAPA
-1040 QLMVPVVRD
+1040 VRD
-1049 SQLEGVAVLC
+1049 SQLEGIRILC
-1059 IDNERD
+1059 IDNEED
-1065 ILTAMSTLLGRWGC
+1065 ILTAMHSLLGRWGC
-1079 EVRCAVDLAE
+1079 EVRCAQSLEQAQ
-1089 AEALVADGFVPRLVL
+1089 ALIGDGFLPRLVL

-1110 DGKTGLEAL
+1110 DGKTGLQAL
-1119 AALQQ
+1119 HMIRLAH
-1124 VCGDELG
+1124 GNGIG

-1139 KSELQV
+1139 KSELQA
-1145 QIRERGYG
+1145 QIREHGFGYV
-1153 YISKPVKPLKLRA
+1153 SKPVKPLKLRA
-1166 LMNSLLLR
+1166 LMNSLLLPIQ

>member
-1 MAVASLDWRGCI
+1 
-13 QKLNIYKGLSMHQ
+13 MHQ
-26 GWLLIGLSLTYLG
+26 GWLLIGLSLSYLG

-51 KRRRLKGQPLLYSL
+51 KRHRMKGQPLLYSL

-133 SQRLAMVIALIA
+133 SQRLAMLIALIA

-171 GGISPTSNT
+171 AGTGHASAISGNT
-180 SELALGVTLLLALFS
+180 AELALGVAMLLALFS

-226 FIAVGGFA
+226 FISVGGFA

-241 PGEAHE
+241 PSPVRSEVAGHFFDAVMA
-247 QVTRD
+247 VT
-252 FFAQV
+252 
-257 VAVSPGNLLELA
+257 PGSLLELA

-349 MAMLAFLGGTSA
+349 VAMLAFLGGTSA

-389 FWRQGRDERLVR
+389 FWQQGRDERLVR

-418 WGLYLWLGDLTS
+418 WLLYLWLGDLTS

-464 LGLFLGV
+464 LGLVLGV
-471 SLWFVTLLVESGLLA
+471 SLWFITLLAESGLLA
-486 GSPLAEL
+486 GSPLEAL

-500 AFRELSLG
+500 AFRDLSLG

-551 AALYQA
+551 TALYQA

-581 GRFAGERGGTL
+581 GRFAGEHGGTL

-672 LRLVAWNRR
+672 LKLVAWNRR

-703 RYNAQQGLCG
+703 RYNALQGLCG

-835 TSSLLEMLPDAGEQA
+835 TSSLLEMLPAEEEPA

-863 EDLITDLLDISRLE
+863 EDLISDLLDISRLE
-877 AGKFKARKLDFAL
+877 AGKFKAKKLDFAL
-890 RDLLDNLK
+890 HDLFDNLK

-906 AGGIHFSVVESKHAV
+906 AGGIHFSVVESKLAV

-950 GCRRMGKKIR
+950 GCRRLGSKIR

-966 GPGIPQDKQEA
+966 GPGIPPDKQEA

-1002 ARGISQVLGH
+1002 ARGISLVLGH

-1032 ATRPVVPQ
+1032 ATRPVAAH
-1040 QLMVPVVRD
+1040 PVAAPALRD
-1049 SQLEGVAVLC
+1049 SQLEGVRVLC

-1065 ILTAMSTLLGRWGC
+1065 ILAAMSSLLGRWGC
-1079 EVRCAVDLAE
+1079 EVCCAVDLAE
-1089 AEALVADGFVPRLVL
+1089 AEALVVEGFVPRLVL

-1110 DGKTGLEAL
+1110 DGKTGLEAI

-1139 KSELQV
+1139 KSELQA
-1145 QIRERGYG
+1145 QIRDRGYG

-1166 LMNSLLLR
+1166 LMNSLLLPVQ

>member
-1 MAVASLDWRGCI
+1 
-13 QKLNIYKGLSMHQ
+13 MHQ
-26 GWLLIGLSLTYLG
+26 GWLLIGLSLSYLG
-39 LLFLIAFVADKH
+39 LLFLIAYVADKN

-158 AIVTGLDLLMVNS
+158 AIVTGLDLLMANS
-171 GGISPTSNT
+171 VSAGPTGNT
-180 SELALGVTLLLALFS
+180 AGLALGVALLLALFS

-226 FIAVGGFA
+226 FMAVGGFA

-241 PGEAHE
+241 PSQARTL
-247 QVTRD
+247 VASD
-252 FFAQV
+252 FLDAV
-257 VAVSPGNLLELA
+257 VAVTPGGLLELA
-269 IYTVLAMC
+269 IYTLVAMC

-297 DLHWARWIFPLYL
+297 DLHWARWLFPLYL

-321 LAGKQWVGADMA
+321 LAGKQWVGAGMA

-341 PMALGFDG
+341 PMSLGFDG
-349 MAMLAFLGGTSA
+349 MALLAFLGGTSA

-389 FWRQGRDERLVR
+389 FWQQGRDERLVR

-464 LGLFLGV
+464 LGLALGV
-471 SLWFVTLLVESGLLA
+471 SLWFATLLAESGLLA
-486 GSPLAEL
+486 GSPLAAL

-500 AFRELSLG
+500 AFRDLSLG
-508 AWCIFLSLLFNLLGY
+508 AWCIFLSLLLNLIGY

-528 LSRPAVSERLQA
+528 LSQAAVSERLQA

-551 AALYQA
+551 TALYQA

-658 IEHIGQGI
+658 IEHMGQGI

-672 LRLVAWNRR
+672 LKLVAWNRR

-693 QAGRPIEEII
+693 QVGRPIEEII
-703 RYNAQQGLCG
+703 RYNAEQGLCG
-713 PGDIEEHV
+713 PGDVEAHV
-721 ARRVAFMKRGSAHIS
+721 ARRVAFMQRGSQHIS

-783 ARVAERTRELSEL
+783 ARVAERTHELSEL

-808 RANQSKSR
+808 RANHSKSR

-835 TSSLLEMLPDAGEQA
+835 TSSLLEMLPPADEPA

-877 AGKFKARKLDFAL
+877 AGKFKAKKLDFAL
-890 RDLLDNLK
+890 RDVFDNLK

-906 AGGIHFSVVESKHAV
+906 AGGIQFSVVESGVAV
-921 HSDVRLLRR
+921 YSDARLLRR

-950 GCRRMGKKIR
+950 GCRRLGDKVH

-966 GPGIPQDKQEA
+966 GPGIPADKQEA

-987 SRTAKEQGLGLGLAI
+987 SRTAREQGLGLGLAI
-1002 ARGISQVLGH
+1002 ARGIALVLGH
-1012 QLTLQSWPGKG
+1012 NLTLRSWPGAG
-1023 SVFAVTLNL
+1023 SVFAITLNL
-1032 ATRPVVPQ
+1032 ATRPVATTQVAAPTQ
-1040 QLMVPVVRD
+1040 RD
-1049 SQLEGVAVLC
+1049 SQLEGIRVLC
-1059 IDNERD
+1059 IDNESD
-1065 ILTAMSTLLGRWGC
+1065 ILIAMHSLLGRWGC
-1079 EVRCAVDLAE
+1079 EVVCAQSLAQAEDLIAG
-1089 AEALVADGFVPRLVL
+1089 GFLPQLVL

-1110 DGKTGLEAL
+1110 DGKTGLQAL
-1119 AALQQ
+1119 HMLRLAH
-1124 VCGDELG
+1124 GNDIG

-1139 KSELQV
+1139 KSELQA
-1145 QIRERGYG
+1145 QIREHGYG

-1166 LMNSLLLR
+1166 LMNSILRPAKLDDDHETRNSSEF

>member
-1 MAVASLDWRGCI
+1 
-13 QKLNIYKGLSMHQ
+13 MHQ
-26 GWLLIGLSLTYLG
+26 GWLLIGLSLSYLG

-51 KRRRLKGQPLLYSL
+51 KRHRMKGQPLLYSL

-133 SQRLAMVIALIA
+133 SQRLAMLIALIA

-158 AIVTGLDLLMVNS
+158 AIVTGLDLLMANS
-171 GGISPTSNT
+171 AGTGHASAISGNT
-180 SELALGVTLLLALFS
+180 AELALGVAMLLALFS

-226 FIAVGGFA
+226 FISVGGFA

-241 PGEAHE
+241 PSPARSEVAGHFFDAVMA
-247 QVTRD
+247 VT
-252 FFAQV
+252 
-257 VAVSPGNLLELA
+257 PGSLLELA

-349 MAMLAFLGGTSA
+349 VAMLAFLGGTSA

-389 FWRQGRDERLVR
+389 FWQQGRDERLVR

-418 WGLYLWLGDLTS
+418 WLLYLWLGDLTS

-464 LGLFLGV
+464 LGLILGV
-471 SLWFVTLLVESGLLA
+471 SLWFITLLAESGLLA
-486 GSPLAEL
+486 GSPLEAL

-500 AFRELSLG
+500 AFRDLSLG

-551 AALYQA
+551 TALYQA

-581 GRFAGERGGTL
+581 GRFAGEHGGTL

-672 LRLVAWNRR
+672 LKLVAWNRR

-703 RYNAQQGLCG
+703 RYNALQGLCG

-835 TSSLLEMLPDAGEQA
+835 TSSLLEMLPAEEEPA

-863 EDLITDLLDISRLE
+863 EDLISDLLDISRLE
-877 AGKFKARKLDFAL
+877 AGKFKAKKLDFAL
-890 RDLLDNLK
+890 HDLFDNLK

-906 AGGIHFSVVESKHAV
+906 AGGIHFSVVESKRAV

-950 GCRRMGKKIR
+950 GCRRLGSKIR

-966 GPGIPQDKQEA
+966 GPGIPPDKQEA

-987 SRTAKEQGLGLGLAI
+987 SRTAREQGLGLGLAI
-1002 ARGISQVLGH
+1002 ARGISLVLGH

-1032 ATRPVVPQ
+1032 ATRPVAAH
-1040 QLMVPVVRD
+1040 PVAAPALRD
-1049 SQLEGVAVLC
+1049 SQLEGVRVLC

-1065 ILTAMSTLLGRWGC
+1065 ILAAMSSLLGRWGC

-1089 AEALVADGFVPRLVL
+1089 AEALLAEGFVPRLVL

-1110 DGKTGLEAL
+1110 DGKTGLEAI

-1124 VCGDELG
+1124 ACGDEPG

-1139 KSELQV
+1139 KSELQA

-1166 LMNSLLLR
+1166 LMNSLLLPVQ

>member
-1 MAVASLDWRGCI
+1 
-13 QKLNIYKGLSMHQ
+13 MHQ
-26 GWLLIGLSLTYLG
+26 GWLLIGLSLAYLG
-39 LLFLIAFVADKH
+39 LLFLIAYVADKS

-133 SQRLAMVIALIA
+133 SQRLAMVISLIA
-145 IMGILPYLVLQLK
+145 VMGILPYLVLQLK
-158 AIVTGLDLLMVNS
+158 AIVTGLDLLMANS
-171 GGISPTSNT
+171 VPAGPTGNT
-180 SELALGVTLLLALFS
+180 AELALGVALLLALFS
-195 ILFGTRHLDATE
+195 ILFGTRNLDATE

-226 FIAVGGFA
+226 FMAVGGFA
-234 LWLILSK
+234 LWLIIARPS
-241 PGEAHE
+241 EARTL
-247 QVTRD
+247 VATD
-252 FFAQV
+252 FLDAV
-257 VAVSPGNLLELA
+257 VAVSPGSLLELA
-269 IYTVLAMC
+269 IYTLVAMC

-297 DLHWARWIFPLYL
+297 DLHWARWLFPLYL
-310 FVMGLFIWPLA
+310 FLMGLFIWPLA

-341 PMALGFDG
+341 PMSLGFDG

-389 FWRQGRDERLVR
+389 FWQQGRDERLMR

-418 WGLYLWLGDLTS
+418 WVLYLWLGDLTS

-464 LGLFLGV
+464 LGLTLGV
-471 SLWFVTLLVESGLLA
+471 SLWFLTLLAESGLLA
-486 GSPLAEL
+486 GSPLEAL

-508 AWCIFLSLLFNLLGY
+508 AWCIFLSLLLNLLGY

-528 LSRPAVSERLQA
+528 LSRAAVSERLQA

-551 AALYQA
+551 TALYQA

-581 GRFAGERGGTL
+581 GRFAGEHGGTL

-597 ASAEL
+597 ASADL

-658 IEHIGQGI
+658 IEHMGQGI

-672 LRLVAWNRR
+672 LKLVAWNRR
-681 YIELFHYPPGLI
+681 YIELFHYPHGLI
-693 QAGRPIEEII
+693 QVGRSIEEII
-703 RYNAQQGLCG
+703 RYNAEQGLCG
-713 PGDIEEHV
+713 PGDIEAQV
-721 ARRVAFMKRGSAHIS
+721 ARRVAFMKRGSPHVS

-761 FTDITPFRDA
+761 FTDITPFRAA

-783 ARVAERTRELSEL
+783 ARVAERTHELSEL

-808 RANQSKSR
+808 RANHSKSR

-835 TSSLLEMLPDAGEQA
+835 TSSLLEMLPQGGEQA
-850 RIARHIDDALGAT
+850 AEQVRIARHIDDALGAT

-890 RDLLDNLK
+890 SDVLGNLK

-906 AGGIHFSVVESKHAV
+906 ASDIQFSVVESRLAV
-921 HSDVRLLRR
+921 YSDVRLLRR

-941 YNPGGRVLL
+941 YNPAGRVLL
-950 GCRRMGKKIR
+950 GCRRLGDKVR

-966 GPGIPQDKQEA
+966 GPGIPVDKQEA

-987 SRTAKEQGLGLGLAI
+987 SRTAREQGLGLGLAI

-1012 QLTLQSWPGKG
+1012 QLSLRSWPGAG
-1023 SVFAVTLNL
+1023 SVFAITLNL
-1032 ATRPVVPQ
+1032 ATRPVMPS
-1040 QLMVPVVRD
+1040 PVAAPAVRD
-1049 SQLEGVAVLC
+1049 SQLEGVRILC
-1059 IDNERD
+1059 IDNEEE
-1065 ILTAMSTLLGRWGC
+1065 ILIAMASLLGRWGC
-1079 EVRCAVDLAE
+1079 EVRCAQSLEQAE
-1089 AEALVADGFVPRLVL
+1089 EIIGAGFLPRLVL

-1110 DGKTGLEAL
+1110 DGKTGLQAL
-1119 AALQQ
+1119 HMIRLAH
-1124 VCGDELG
+1124 GNGIG

-1139 KSELQV
+1139 KSELQT
-1145 QIRERGYG
+1145 QIREHGFGYV
-1153 YISKPVKPLKLRA
+1153 SKPVKPLKLRA
-1166 LMNSLLLR
+1166 LMNSLLLPIE

>member
-1 MAVASLDWRGCI
+1 
-13 QKLNIYKGLSMHQ
+13 MHQ
-26 GWLLIGLSLTYLG
+26 GWLLIGLSLSYLG
-39 LLFLIAFVADKH
+39 LLFLIAYVADKN
-51 KRRRLKGQPLLYSL
+51 KRHRLKGQPLLYSL

-158 AIVTGLDLLMVNS
+158 AIVTGLDLLMANS
-171 GGISPTSNT
+171 VSAGPTGNT
-180 SELALGVTLLLALFS
+180 AGLALGVALLLALFS

-226 FIAVGGFA
+226 FMAVGGFA

-241 PGEAHE
+241 PSQARTL
-247 QVTRD
+247 VASD
-252 FFAQV
+252 FLDAV
-257 VAVSPGNLLELA
+257 VAVTPGGLLELA
-269 IYTVLAMC
+269 IYTLVAMC

-297 DLHWARWIFPLYL
+297 DLHWARWLFPLYL

-321 LAGKQWVGADMA
+321 LAGKQWVGAGMA

-341 PMALGFDG
+341 PMSLGFDG
-349 MAMLAFLGGTSA
+349 MALLAFLGGTSA

-389 FWRQGRDERLVR
+389 FWQQGRDERLVR

-464 LGLFLGV
+464 LGLALGV
-471 SLWFVTLLVESGLLA
+471 SLWFATLLAESGLLA
-486 GSPLAEL
+486 GSPLAAL

-500 AFRELSLG
+500 AFRDLSLG
-508 AWCIFLSLLFNLLGY
+508 AWCIFLSLLLNLIGY

-528 LSRPAVSERLQA
+528 LSQAAVSERLQA

-551 AALYQA
+551 TALYQA

-658 IEHIGQGI
+658 IEHMGQGI

-672 LRLVAWNRR
+672 LKLVAWNRR

-693 QAGRPIEEII
+693 QVGRPIEEII
-703 RYNAQQGLCG
+703 RYNAEQGLCG
-713 PGDIEEHV
+713 PGDVEAHV
-721 ARRVAFMKRGSAHIS
+721 ARRVAFMQRGSQHIS

-783 ARVAERTRELSEL
+783 ARVAERTHELSEL

-808 RANQSKSR
+808 RANHSKSR

-835 TSSLLEMLPDAGEQA
+835 TSSLLEMLPPADEPA

-877 AGKFKARKLDFAL
+877 AGKFKAKKLDFAL
-890 RDLLDNLK
+890 RDVFDNLK

-906 AGGIHFSVVESKHAV
+906 AGGIQFSVVESGVAV
-921 HSDVRLLRR
+921 YSDVRLLRR

-950 GCRRMGKKIR
+950 GCRRLGDKVR

-966 GPGIPQDKQEA
+966 GPGIPADKQEA

-987 SRTAKEQGLGLGLAI
+987 SRTAREQGLGLGLAI
-1002 ARGISQVLGH
+1002 ARGIALVLGH
-1012 QLTLQSWPGKG
+1012 NLTLRSWPGAG
-1023 SVFAVTLNL
+1023 SVFAITLNL
-1032 ATRPVVPQ
+1032 ATRPVATTQVAAPTQ
-1040 QLMVPVVRD
+1040 RD
-1049 SQLEGVAVLC
+1049 SQLEGIRVLC
-1059 IDNERD
+1059 IDNESD
-1065 ILTAMSTLLGRWGC
+1065 ILIAMHSLLGRWGC
-1079 EVRCAVDLAE
+1079 EVVCAQSLAQAEDLIAG
-1089 AEALVADGFVPRLVL
+1089 GFLPQLVL

-1110 DGKTGLEAL
+1110 DGKTGLQAL
-1119 AALQQ
+1119 HMLRLAH
-1124 VCGDELG
+1124 GNDIG

-1139 KSELQV
+1139 KSELQA
-1145 QIRERGYG
+1145 QIREHGYG

-1166 LMNSLLLR
+1166 LMNSILRPAKLDDDHETGNSSEF

>member
-1 MAVASLDWRGCI
+1 
-13 QKLNIYKGLSMHQ
+13 MHQ
-26 GWLLIGLSLTYLG
+26 GWLLIGLSLAYLG
-39 LLFLIAFVADKH
+39 LLFLIAYVADKS

-133 SQRLAMVIALIA
+133 SQRLAMVISLIA
-145 IMGILPYLVLQLK
+145 VMGILPYLVLQLK
-158 AIVTGLDLLMVNS
+158 AIVTGLDLLMANS
-171 GGISPTSNT
+171 VPAGPTGNT
-180 SELALGVTLLLALFS
+180 AELALGVALLLALFS
-195 ILFGTRHLDATE
+195 ILFGTRNLDATE

-226 FIAVGGFA
+226 FMAVGGFA
-234 LWLILSK
+234 LWLIIARPS
-241 PGEAHE
+241 EARTL
-247 QVTRD
+247 VATD
-252 FFAQV
+252 FLDAV
-257 VAVSPGNLLELA
+257 VAVSPGSLLELA
-269 IYTVLAMC
+269 IYTLVAMC

-297 DLHWARWIFPLYL
+297 DLHWARWLFPLYL
-310 FVMGLFIWPLA
+310 FLMGLFIWPLA

-341 PMALGFDG
+341 PMSLGFDG

-389 FWRQGRDERLVR
+389 FWQQGRDERLMR

-418 WGLYLWLGDLTS
+418 WVLYLWLGDLTS

-464 LGLFLGV
+464 LGLALGV
-471 SLWFVTLLVESGLLA
+471 SLWFLTLLAESGLLA
-486 GSPLAEL
+486 GSPLEAL

-508 AWCIFLSLLFNLLGY
+508 AWCIFLSLLLNLLGY

-528 LSRPAVSERLQA
+528 LSRAAVSERLQA

-551 AALYQA
+551 TALYQA

-581 GRFAGERGGTL
+581 GRFAGEHGGTL

-597 ASAEL
+597 ASADL

-658 IEHIGQGI
+658 IEHMGQGI

-672 LRLVAWNRR
+672 LKLVAWNRR
-681 YIELFHYPPGLI
+681 YIELFHYPHGLI
-693 QAGRPIEEII
+693 QVGRSIEEII
-703 RYNAQQGLCG
+703 RYNAEQGLCG
-713 PGDIEEHV
+713 PGDIEAQV
-721 ARRVAFMKRGSAHIS
+721 ARRVAFMKRGSPHVS

-761 FTDITPFRDA
+761 FTDITPFRAA

-783 ARVAERTRELSEL
+783 ARVAERTHELSEL

-808 RANQSKSR
+808 RANHSKSR

-835 TSSLLEMLPDAGEQA
+835 TSSLLEMLPQGGGQGEEQRA
-850 RIARHIDDALGAT
+850 EQVRIARHIDDALGAT

-890 RDLLDNLK
+890 SDVLGNLK

-906 AGGIHFSVVESKHAV
+906 AGEIQFSVVESRLAV
-921 HSDVRLLRR
+921 YSDVRLLRR

-950 GCRRMGKKIR
+950 GCRRLGDKVR

-966 GPGIPQDKQEA
+966 GPGIPLDKQEA

-987 SRTAKEQGLGLGLAI
+987 SRTAREQGLGLGLAI

-1012 QLTLQSWPGKG
+1012 QLSLRSWPGAG
-1023 SVFAVTLNL
+1023 SVFAITLNL
-1032 ATRPVVPQ
+1032 ATRPVMPSPVAVPA
-1040 QLMVPVVRD
+1040 VRD
-1049 SQLEGVAVLC
+1049 SQLEGVRILC
-1059 IDNERD
+1059 IDNEEE
-1065 ILTAMSTLLGRWGC
+1065 ILIAMASLLGRWGC
-1079 EVRCAVDLAE
+1079 EVRCAQGLEQAE
-1089 AEALVADGFVPRLVL
+1089 EIIGTGFLPRLVL

-1110 DGKTGLEAL
+1110 DGKTGLQAL
-1119 AALQQ
+1119 HMIRLAH
-1124 VCGDELG
+1124 GNGIG

-1139 KSELQV
+1139 KSELQT
-1145 QIRERGYG
+1145 QIREHGFGYV
-1153 YISKPVKPLKLRA
+1153 SKPVKPLKLRA
-1166 LMNSLLLR
+1166 LMNSLLLPIE

>member
-1 MAVASLDWRGCI
+1 
-13 QKLNIYKGLSMHQ
+13 MHQ
-26 GWLLIGLSLTYLG
+26 GWLLIGLSLAYLG
-39 LLFLIAFVADKH
+39 LLFLIAYVADKS

-133 SQRLAMVIALIA
+133 SQRLAMVISLIA
-145 IMGILPYLVLQLK
+145 VMGILPYLVLQLK
-158 AIVTGLDLLMVNS
+158 AIVTGLDLLMANS
-171 GGISPTSNT
+171 VPAGPTGNT
-180 SELALGVTLLLALFS
+180 AELALGVALLLALFS
-195 ILFGTRHLDATE
+195 ILFGTRNLDATE

-226 FIAVGGFA
+226 FMAVGGFA
-234 LWLILSK
+234 LWLIIARPS
-241 PGEAHE
+241 EARTL
-247 QVTRD
+247 VATD
-252 FFAQV
+252 FLDAV
-257 VAVSPGNLLELA
+257 VAVSPGSLLELA
-269 IYTVLAMC
+269 IYTLVAMC

-297 DLHWARWIFPLYL
+297 DLHWARWLFPLYL
-310 FVMGLFIWPLA
+310 FLMGLFIWPLA

-341 PMALGFDG
+341 PMSLGFDG

-389 FWRQGRDERLVR
+389 FWQQGRDERLMR

-418 WGLYLWLGDLTS
+418 WVLYLWLGDLTS

-464 LGLFLGV
+464 LGLALGV
-471 SLWFVTLLVESGLLA
+471 SLWFLTLLAESGLLA
-486 GSPLAEL
+486 GSPLEAL

-508 AWCIFLSLLFNLLGY
+508 AWCIFLSLLLNLLGY

-528 LSRPAVSERLQA
+528 LSRAAVSERLQA

-551 AALYQA
+551 TALYQA

-581 GRFAGERGGTL
+581 GRFAGEHGGTL

-597 ASAEL
+597 ASADL

-658 IEHIGQGI
+658 IEHMGQGI

-672 LRLVAWNRR
+672 LKLVAWNRR
-681 YIELFHYPPGLI
+681 YIELFHYPHGLI
-693 QAGRPIEEII
+693 QVGRSIEEII
-703 RYNAQQGLCG
+703 RYNAEQGLCG
-713 PGDIEEHV
+713 PGDIEAQV
-721 ARRVAFMKRGSAHIS
+721 ARRVAFMKRGSPHVS

-761 FTDITPFRDA
+761 FTDITPFRAA

-783 ARVAERTRELSEL
+783 ARVAERTHELSEL

-808 RANQSKSR
+808 RANHSKSR

-835 TSSLLEMLPDAGEQA
+835 TSSLLEMLPQGGGQGEEQRA
-850 RIARHIDDALGAT
+850 EQVRIARHIDDALGAT

-890 RDLLDNLK
+890 SDVLGNLK

-906 AGGIHFSVVESKHAV
+906 AGEIQFSVVESRLAV
-921 HSDVRLLRR
+921 YSDVRLLRR

-950 GCRRMGKKIR
+950 GCRRLGDKVR

-966 GPGIPQDKQEA
+966 GPGIQLDKQEA

-987 SRTAKEQGLGLGLAI
+987 SRTAREQGLGLGLAI

-1012 QLTLQSWPGKG
+1012 QLSLRSWPGAG
-1023 SVFAVTLNL
+1023 SVFAITLNI
-1032 ATRPVVPQ
+1032 ATRPVMPS
-1040 QLMVPVVRD
+1040 PVAAPAVRD
-1049 SQLEGVAVLC
+1049 SQLEGVRILC
-1059 IDNERD
+1059 IDNEEE
-1065 ILTAMSTLLGRWGC
+1065 ILIAMASLLGRWGC
-1079 EVRCAVDLAE
+1079 EVRCAQSLEQAE
-1089 AEALVADGFVPRLVL
+1089 EIIGAGFLPRLVL

-1110 DGKTGLEAL
+1110 DGKTGLQAL
-1119 AALQQ
+1119 HMIRLAH
-1124 VCGDELG
+1124 GNGIG

-1139 KSELQV
+1139 KSELQT
-1145 QIRERGYG
+1145 QIREHGFGYV
-1153 YISKPVKPLKLRA
+1153 SKPVKPLKLRA
-1166 LMNSLLLR
+1166 LMNSLLLPIE

>member
-1 MAVASLDWRGCI
+1 
-13 QKLNIYKGLSMHQ
+13 MHQ
-26 GWLLIGLSLTYLG
+26 GWLLIGLSLSYLG
-39 LLFLIAFVADKH
+39 LLFLIAYVADKN

-158 AIVTGLDLLMVNS
+158 AIVTGLDLLMANS
-171 GGISPTSNT
+171 VPAGPTGNT
-180 SELALGVTLLLALFS
+180 AGLALGVALLLALFS

-226 FIAVGGFA
+226 FMAVGGSA

-241 PGEAHE
+241 PSQARTL
-247 QVTRD
+247 VASD
-252 FFAQV
+252 FLDAV
-257 VAVSPGNLLELA
+257 VAVTPGSLLELA
-269 IYTVLAMC
+269 IYTLVAMC

-297 DLHWARWIFPLYL
+297 DLHWARWLFPLYL

-321 LAGKQWVGADMA
+321 LAGKQWVGAGMA

-341 PMALGFDG
+341 PMSLGFDG
-349 MAMLAFLGGTSA
+349 MALLAFLGGTSA

-389 FWRQGRDERLVR
+389 FWQQGRDERLVR

-464 LGLFLGV
+464 LGLALGV
-471 SLWFVTLLVESGLLA
+471 SLWFATLLAESGLLA
-486 GSPLAEL
+486 GSPLAAL

-500 AFRELSLG
+500 AFRDLSLG
-508 AWCIFLSLLFNLLGY
+508 AWCIFLSLLLNLIGY

-528 LSRPAVSERLQA
+528 LSQAAVSERLQA

-551 AALYQA
+551 TALYQA

-658 IEHIGQGI
+658 IEHMGQGI

-672 LRLVAWNRR
+672 LKLVAWNRR

-693 QAGRPIEEII
+693 QVGRPIEEII
-703 RYNAQQGLCG
+703 RYNAEQGLCG
-713 PGDIEEHV
+713 PGDVEAHV
-721 ARRVAFMKRGSAHIS
+721 ARRVAFMQRGSQHIS

-783 ARVAERTRELSEL
+783 ARVAERTHELSEL

-808 RANQSKSR
+808 RANHSKSR

-835 TSSLLEMLPDAGEQA
+835 TSSLLEMLPPADEPA

-877 AGKFKARKLDFAL
+877 AGKFKAKKLDFAL
-890 RDLLDNLK
+890 RDVFDNLK

-906 AGGIHFSVVESKHAV
+906 AGGIQFSVVESGVAV
-921 HSDVRLLRR
+921 YSDVRLLRR

-950 GCRRMGKKIR
+950 GCRRLGDKVR

-966 GPGIPQDKQEA
+966 GPGIPADKQEA

-987 SRTAKEQGLGLGLAI
+987 SRTAREQGLGLGLAI
-1002 ARGISQVLGH
+1002 ARGIALVLGH
-1012 QLTLQSWPGKG
+1012 NLTLRSWPGSG
-1023 SVFAVTLNL
+1023 SVFAITLNL
-1032 ATRPVVPQ
+1032 ATRPVATTQVAAPTQ
-1040 QLMVPVVRD
+1040 RD
-1049 SQLEGVAVLC
+1049 SQLEGIRVLC
-1059 IDNERD
+1059 IDNESD
-1065 ILTAMSTLLGRWGC
+1065 ILIAMHSLLGRWGC
-1079 EVRCAVDLAE
+1079 EVVCAQSLAQAEDLIAG
-1089 AEALVADGFVPRLVL
+1089 GFLPQLVL

-1110 DGKTGLEAL
+1110 DGKTGLQAL
-1119 AALQQ
+1119 HMLRLAH
-1124 VCGDELG
+1124 GNDIG

-1139 KSELQV
+1139 KSELQA
-1145 QIRERGYG
+1145 QIREHGYG

-1166 LMNSLLLR
+1166 LMNSILRPAKLDDDHETGNSSEF

>member
-1 MAVASLDWRGCI
+1 
-13 QKLNIYKGLSMHQ
+13 MHQ
-26 GWLLIGLSLTYLG
+26 GWLLIGLSLSYLG
-39 LLFLIAFVADKH
+39 LLFLIAYVADKN

-158 AIVTGLDLLMVNS
+158 AIVTGLDLLMANS
-171 GGISPTSNT
+171 VPAGPTGNT
-180 SELALGVTLLLALFS
+180 AGLALGVALLLALFS

-226 FIAVGGFA
+226 FMAVGGFA

-241 PGEAHE
+241 PSQARTL
-247 QVTRD
+247 VASD
-252 FFAQV
+252 FLDAV
-257 VAVSPGNLLELA
+257 VAVTPGSLLELA
-269 IYTVLAMC
+269 IYTLVAMC

-297 DLHWARWIFPLYL
+297 DLHWARWLFPLYL

-321 LAGKQWVGADMA
+321 LAGKQWVGAGMA

-341 PMALGFDG
+341 PMSLGFDG
-349 MAMLAFLGGTSA
+349 MALLAFLGGTSA

-389 FWRQGRDERLVR
+389 FWQQGRDERLVR

-464 LGLFLGV
+464 LGLALGV
-471 SLWFVTLLVESGLLA
+471 SLWFATLLAESGLLA
-486 GSPLAEL
+486 GSPLAAL

-500 AFRELSLG
+500 AFRDLSLG
-508 AWCIFLSLLFNLLGY
+508 AWCIFLSLLLNLIGY

-528 LSRPAVSERLQA
+528 LSQAAVSERLQA

-551 AALYQA
+551 TALYQA

-658 IEHIGQGI
+658 IEHMGQGI

-672 LRLVAWNRR
+672 LKLVAWNRR

-693 QAGRPIEEII
+693 QVGRPIEEII
-703 RYNAQQGLCG
+703 RYNAEQGLCG
-713 PGDIEEHV
+713 PGDVEAHV
-721 ARRVAFMKRGSAHIS
+721 ARRVAFMQRGSQHIS

-783 ARVAERTRELSEL
+783 ARVAERTHELSEL

-808 RANQSKSR
+808 RANHSKSR

-835 TSSLLEMLPDAGEQA
+835 TSSLLEMLPPANEPA

-877 AGKFKARKLDFAL
+877 AGKFKAKKLDFAL
-890 RDLLDNLK
+890 RDVFDNLK

-906 AGGIHFSVVESKHAV
+906 AGGIQFSVVESGVAV
-921 HSDVRLLRR
+921 YSDVRLLRR

-950 GCRRMGKKIR
+950 GCRRLGDKVR

-966 GPGIPQDKQEA
+966 GPGIPADKQEA

-987 SRTAKEQGLGLGLAI
+987 SRTAREQGLGLGLAI
-1002 ARGISQVLGH
+1002 ARGIALVLGH
-1012 QLTLQSWPGKG
+1012 NLTLRSWPGAG
-1023 SVFAVTLNL
+1023 SVFAITLNL
-1032 ATRPVVPQ
+1032 ATRPVATTQVAAPTQ
-1040 QLMVPVVRD
+1040 RD
-1049 SQLEGVAVLC
+1049 SQLEGIRVLC
-1059 IDNERD
+1059 IDNESD
-1065 ILTAMSTLLGRWGC
+1065 ILIAMHSLLGRWGC
-1079 EVRCAVDLAE
+1079 EVVCAQSLAQAEDLIAG
-1089 AEALVADGFVPRLVL
+1089 GFLPQLVL

-1110 DGKTGLEAL
+1110 DGKTGLQAL
-1119 AALQQ
+1119 HMLRLAH
-1124 VCGDELG
+1124 GNDIG

-1139 KSELQV
+1139 KSELQA
-1145 QIRERGYG
+1145 QIREHGYG

-1166 LMNSLLLR
+1166 LMNSILRPAKLDDDHETGNSSEF

>member
-1 MAVASLDWRGCI
+1 
-13 QKLNIYKGLSMHQ
+13 MHQ
-26 GWLLIGLSLTYLG
+26 GWLLIGLSLSYLG
-39 LLFLIAFVADKH
+39 LLFLIAYVADKN
-51 KRRRLKGQPLLYSL
+51 KRRRLQGQPLLYSL

-158 AIVTGLDLLMVNS
+158 AIVTGLDLLMANPVPA
-171 GGISPTSNT
+171 GPTGNT
-180 SELALGVTLLLALFS
+180 AGLALGVALLLALFS

-226 FIAVGGFA
+226 FMAVGSFA

-241 PGEAHE
+241 PSQARTLVASDFLDAVVE
-247 QVTRD
+247 VT
-252 FFAQV
+252 
-257 VAVSPGNLLELA
+257 PGSLLELA
-269 IYTVLAMC
+269 IYTLVAMC

-297 DLHWARWIFPLYL
+297 DLHWARWLFPLYL
-310 FVMGLFIWPLA
+310 FMMGLFIWPLA
-321 LAGKQWVGADMA
+321 LAGKQWVGAGMA

-341 PMALGFDG
+341 PMSLGFDG
-349 MAMLAFLGGTSA
+349 MALLAFLGGTSA

-389 FWRQGRDERLVR
+389 FWQQGRDERLVR

-464 LGLFLGV
+464 LGLALGV
-471 SLWFVTLLVESGLLA
+471 SLWFATLLAESGLLA
-486 GSPLAEL
+486 GSPLATL

-500 AFRELSLG
+500 AVRDLSLG
-508 AWCIFLSLLFNLLGY
+508 AWCIFLSLLLNLVGY

-551 AALYQA
+551 TALYQA

-658 IEHIGQGI
+658 IEHMGQGI

-672 LRLVAWNRR
+672 LKLVAWNRR

-693 QAGRPIEEII
+693 QVGRPIEEII

-713 PGDIEEHV
+713 PGDVEAQV
-721 ARRVAFMKRGSAHIS
+721 ARRVAFMQRGSQHIS

-783 ARVAERTRELSEL
+783 ARVAERTHELSEL

-808 RANQSKSR
+808 RANHSKSR

-835 TSSLLEMLPDAGEQA
+835 TSSLLEMLPPADEPA

-877 AGKFKARKLDFAL
+877 AGKFKAKKLDFAL
-890 RDLLDNLK
+890 RDVFDNLK

-906 AGGIHFSVVESKHAV
+906 AGEIQFSVVESSLAV
-921 HSDVRLLRR
+921 YSDVRLLRR

-950 GCRRMGKKIR
+950 GCRRLGDKVR

-966 GPGIPQDKQEA
+966 GPGIPADKQEA

-987 SRTAKEQGLGLGLAI
+987 SRTAREQGLGLGLAI
-1002 ARGISQVLGH
+1002 ARGIALVLGH
-1012 QLTLQSWPGKG
+1012 NLTLRSWPGAG

-1032 ATRPVVPQ
+1032 ATRPVATTQVAAPAQ
-1040 QLMVPVVRD
+1040 RD
-1049 SQLEGVAVLC
+1049 SQLEGIRVLC
-1059 IDNERD
+1059 IDNESD
-1065 ILTAMSTLLGRWGC
+1065 ILIAMQSLLGRWGC
-1079 EVRCAVDLAE
+1079 EVVCAQSQTQAEDLIAG
-1089 AEALVADGFVPRLVL
+1089 GFLPQLVL

-1110 DGKTGLEAL
+1110 DGKTGLQAL
-1119 AALQQ
+1119 HMLRLAH
-1124 VCGDELG
+1124 GNHIG

-1139 KSELQV
+1139 KSELQA
-1145 QIRERGYG
+1145 QIREHGYG

-1166 LMNSLLLR
+1166 LMNSILRPAKLDGDHESGNSSDF

>member
-1 MAVASLDWRGCI
+1 
-13 QKLNIYKGLSMHQ
+13 MHQ
-26 GWLLIGLSLTYLG
+26 GWLLIGLSLAYLG
-39 LLFLIAFVADKH
+39 LLFLIAYVADKS

-133 SQRLAMVIALIA
+133 SQRLAMVISLIA
-145 IMGILPYLVLQLK
+145 VMGILPYLVLQLK
-158 AIVTGLDLLMVNS
+158 AIVTGLDLLMANS
-171 GGISPTSNT
+171 VPAGPTGNT
-180 SELALGVTLLLALFS
+180 AELALGVALLLALFS
-195 ILFGTRHLDATE
+195 ILFGTRNLDATE

-226 FIAVGGFA
+226 FMAVGGFA
-234 LWLILSK
+234 LWLIIARPS
-241 PGEAHE
+241 EARTL
-247 QVTRD
+247 VAGD
-252 FFAQV
+252 FLDAV
-257 VAVSPGNLLELA
+257 VAVSPGSLLELA
-269 IYTVLAMC
+269 IYTLVAMC

-297 DLHWARWIFPLYL
+297 DLHWARWLFPLYL
-310 FVMGLFIWPLA
+310 FLMGLFIWPLA

-341 PMALGFDG
+341 PMSLGFDG

-389 FWRQGRDERLVR
+389 FWQQGRDERLMR

-418 WGLYLWLGDLTS
+418 WVLYLWLGDLTS

-464 LGLFLGV
+464 LGLALGV
-471 SLWFVTLLVESGLLA
+471 SLWFVTLLAESGLLA
-486 GSPLAEL
+486 GSPLEAL

-508 AWCIFLSLLFNLLGY
+508 AWCIFLSLLLNLLGY

-528 LSRPAVSERLQA
+528 LSRAAVSERLQA

-551 AALYQA
+551 TALYQA

-597 ASAEL
+597 ASADL

-658 IEHIGQGI
+658 IEHMGQGI

-672 LRLVAWNRR
+672 LKLVAWNRR
-681 YIELFHYPPGLI
+681 YIELFHYPHGLI
-693 QAGRPIEEII
+693 QVGRSIEEII
-703 RYNAQQGLCG
+703 RYNAGQGLCG
-713 PGDIEEHV
+713 PGDIEAQV
-721 ARRVAFMKRGSAHIS
+721 ARRVAFMKRGSPHVS

-761 FTDITPFRDA
+761 FTDITPFRAA

-783 ARVAERTRELSEL
+783 ARVAERTHELSEL

-808 RANQSKSR
+808 RANHSKSR

-835 TSSLLEMLPDAGEQA
+835 TSSLLEMLPQGGEQA
-850 RIARHIDDALGAT
+850 AEQVRIARHIDDALGAT

-877 AGKFKARKLDFAL
+877 AGKFKAKKLDFAL
-890 RDLLDNLK
+890 SDVLGNLK

-906 AGGIHFSVVESKHAV
+906 AGEIQFSVVESRLAV
-921 HSDVRLLRR
+921 YSDVRLLRR

-950 GCRRMGKKIR
+950 GCRRLGDKVR
-960 IEVWDN
+960 VEVWDN
-966 GPGIPQDKQEA
+966 GPGIPLDKQEA

-987 SRTAKEQGLGLGLAI
+987 SRTAREQGLGLGLAI

-1012 QLTLQSWPGKG
+1012 QLSLRSWPGAG
-1023 SVFAVTLNL
+1023 SVFSITLNL
-1032 ATRPVVPQ
+1032 ATRPVTPS
-1040 QLMVPVVRD
+1040 QLAAPVVRD
-1049 SQLEGVAVLC
+1049 SQLEGIRVLC
-1059 IDNERD
+1059 IDNEED
-1065 ILTAMSTLLGRWGC
+1065 ILIAMASLLGRWGC
-1079 EVRCAVDLAE
+1079 EVRCAQSLEQAE
-1089 AEALVADGFVPRLVL
+1089 EIIGAGFLPRLVL

-1110 DGKTGLEAL
+1110 DGKTGLQAL
-1119 AALQQ
+1119 HMIRLAH
-1124 VCGDELG
+1124 GNDIG

-1139 KSELQV
+1139 KSELQT
-1145 QIRERGYG
+1145 QIREHGFGYV
-1153 YISKPVKPLKLRA
+1153 SKPVKPLKLRA
-1166 LMNSLLLR
+1166 LMNSLLLPIQ

>member
-1 MAVASLDWRGCI
+1 
-13 QKLNIYKGLSMHQ
+13 MHQ
-26 GWLLIGLSLTYLG
+26 GWLLIGLSLAYLG
-39 LLFLIAFVADKH
+39 LLFLIAYVADKS

-133 SQRLAMVIALIA
+133 SQRLAMVISLIA
-145 IMGILPYLVLQLK
+145 VMGILPYLVLQLK
-158 AIVTGLDLLMVNS
+158 AIVTGLDLLMANS
-171 GGISPTSNT
+171 VPAGPTGNT
-180 SELALGVTLLLALFS
+180 AELALGVALLLALFS
-195 ILFGTRHLDATE
+195 ILFGTRNLDATE

-226 FIAVGGFA
+226 FMAVGGFA
-234 LWLILSK
+234 LWLIIARPS
-241 PGEAHE
+241 EARTL
-247 QVTRD
+247 VATD
-252 FFAQV
+252 FLDAV
-257 VAVSPGNLLELA
+257 VAVSPGSLLELA
-269 IYTVLAMC
+269 IYTLVAMC

-297 DLHWARWIFPLYL
+297 DLHWARWLFPLYL
-310 FVMGLFIWPLA
+310 FLMGLFIWPLA
-321 LAGKQWVGADMA
+321 LAGKQWVGGDMA

-341 PMALGFDG
+341 PMSLGFDG

-389 FWRQGRDERLVR
+389 FWQQGRDERLMR

-418 WGLYLWLGDLTS
+418 WVLYLWLGDLTS

-464 LGLFLGV
+464 LGLALGV
-471 SLWFVTLLVESGLLA
+471 SLWFLTLLAESGLLA
-486 GSPLAEL
+486 GSPLEAL

-508 AWCIFLSLLFNLLGY
+508 AWCIFLSLLLNLLGY

-528 LSRPAVSERLQA
+528 LSRAAVSERLQA

-551 AALYQA
+551 TALYQA

-581 GRFAGERGGTL
+581 GRFAGEHGGTL

-597 ASAEL
+597 ASADL

-658 IEHIGQGI
+658 IEHMGQGI

-672 LRLVAWNRR
+672 LKLVAWNRR
-681 YIELFHYPPGLI
+681 YIELFHYPHGLI
-693 QAGRPIEEII
+693 QVGRSIEEII
-703 RYNAQQGLCG
+703 RYNAEQGLCG
-713 PGDIEEHV
+713 PGDIEAQV
-721 ARRVAFMKRGSAHIS
+721 ARRVAFMKRGSPHVS

-761 FTDITPFRDA
+761 FTDITPFRAA

-783 ARVAERTRELSEL
+783 ARVAERTHELSEL

-808 RANQSKSR
+808 RANHSKSR

-835 TSSLLEMLPDAGEQA
+835 TSSLLEMLPQGGGQGEEQRA
-850 RIARHIDDALGAT
+850 EQVRIARHIDDALGAT

-890 RDLLDNLK
+890 SDVLGNLK

-906 AGGIHFSVVESKHAV
+906 AGEIQFSVVESRLAV
-921 HSDVRLLRR
+921 YSDVRLLRR

-950 GCRRMGKKIR
+950 GCRRLGDKVR

-966 GPGIPQDKQEA
+966 GPGIPLDKQEA

-987 SRTAKEQGLGLGLAI
+987 SRTAREQGLGLGLAI

-1012 QLTLQSWPGKG
+1012 QLSLRSWPGAG
-1023 SVFAVTLNL
+1023 SVFAITLNL
-1032 ATRPVVPQ
+1032 ATRPVMPSPVAVPA
-1040 QLMVPVVRD
+1040 VRD
-1049 SQLEGVAVLC
+1049 SQLEGVRILC
-1059 IDNERD
+1059 IDNEEE
-1065 ILTAMSTLLGRWGC
+1065 ILIAMASLLGRWGC
-1079 EVRCAVDLAE
+1079 EVRCAQSLEQAE
-1089 AEALVADGFVPRLVL
+1089 EIIGAGFLPRLVL

-1110 DGKTGLEAL
+1110 DGKTGLQAL
-1119 AALQQ
+1119 HMIRLAH
-1124 VCGDELG
+1124 GNGIG

-1139 KSELQV
+1139 KSELQT
-1145 QIRERGYG
+1145 QIREHGFGYV
-1153 YISKPVKPLKLRA
+1153 SKPVKPLKLRA
-1166 LMNSLLLR
+1166 LMNSLLLPIE

>member
-1 MAVASLDWRGCI
+1 
-13 QKLNIYKGLSMHQ
+13 MHQ
-26 GWLLIGLSLTYLG
+26 GWLLIGLSLAYLG
-39 LLFLIAFVADKH
+39 LLFLIAYVADKN
-51 KRRRLKGQPLLYSL
+51 KRRRPKGQPLLYSL

-133 SQRLAMVIALIA
+133 SQRLAMVISLIA
-145 IMGILPYLVLQLK
+145 VMGILPYLVLQLK
-158 AIVTGLDLLMVNS
+158 AIVTGLDLLMANS
-171 GGISPTSNT
+171 TGVSPTSNMA
-180 SELALGVTLLLALFS
+180 ELALGVTLLLALFS
-195 ILFGTRHLDATE
+195 ILFGTRNLDATE

-226 FIAVGGFA
+226 FMAVGCFA
-234 LWLILSK
+234 LWLIIARPS
-241 PGEAHE
+241 EARTL
-247 QVTRD
+247 VASD
-252 FFAQV
+252 FLDAV
-257 VAVSPGNLLELA
+257 VAVTPGSLLELA
-269 IYTVLAMC
+269 IYTLIAMC

-310 FVMGLFIWPLA
+310 FLMGLFIWPLA

-341 PMALGFDG
+341 PMSLGYDG

-389 FWRQGRDERLVR
+389 VWQQGRDERLMR

-418 WGLYLWLGDLTS
+418 WALYLWLGDLTS

-464 LGLFLGV
+464 LGLALGV
-471 SLWFVTLLVESGLLA
+471 SLWFVTLLAESGLLA
-486 GSPLAEL
+486 GSPLEAL

-500 AFRELSLG
+500 AVRDLSLG
-508 AWCIFLSLLFNLLGY
+508 AWCLFLSLLLNLAGY

-528 LSRPAVSERLQA
+528 LSRAAVSERLQA

-545 KPSRDT
+545 KTSRDT
-551 AALYQA
+551 SALYHA

-639 IVDEASDVFR
+639 IVDEASDMFR

-658 IEHIGQGI
+658 IEHMGQGI

-681 YIELFHYPPGLI
+681 YIELFSYPPGLI
-693 QAGRPIEEII
+693 QVGRSIEEII
-703 RYNAQQGLCG
+703 RYNAGQGLCG
-713 PGDIEEHV
+713 QGDIEAQV
-721 ARRVAFMKRGSAHIS
+721 ARRVAFMKRGSPHVS

-761 FTDITPFRDA
+761 FTDITPFRAA

-783 ARVAERTRELSEL
+783 ARVAERTHELSEL

-835 TSSLLEMLPDAGEQA
+835 TSSLLEMLPPEDEPA

-877 AGKFKARKLDFAL
+877 AGKFKAKKLDFAL
-890 RDLLDNLK
+890 SDVLDNLK

-906 AGGIHFSVVESKHAV
+906 AGGIQFSVVESRLAV
-921 HSDVRLLRR
+921 YSDVRLLRR

-950 GCRRMGKKIR
+950 GCRRMGDKVR

-966 GPGIPQDKQEA
+966 GPGIPEGKQEA

-987 SRTAKEQGLGLGLAI
+987 SRTAREQGLGLGLAI
-1002 ARGISQVLGH
+1002 ARGISLVLGH
-1012 QLTLQSWPGKG
+1012 QLSLRSWPGAG
-1023 SVFAVTLNL
+1023 SVFAITLNL
-1032 ATRPVVPQ
+1032 ATRPVIPSQVTTPA
-1040 QLMVPVVRD
+1040 LRD
-1049 SQLEGVAVLC
+1049 SQLEGVRILC
-1059 IDNERD
+1059 IDNEED
-1065 ILTAMSTLLGRWGC
+1065 ILIAMASLLGRWGC
-1079 EVRCAVDLAE
+1079 EVRCAQSLEQAE
-1089 AEALVADGFVPRLVL
+1089 EIIGGGFLPALVL

-1110 DGKTGLEAL
+1110 DGKTGLQAL
-1119 AALQQ
+1119 HMIRLAH
-1124 VCGDELG
+1124 GNGIG

-1139 KSELQV
+1139 KSELQA
-1145 QIRERGYG
+1145 QIREHGFGYV
-1153 YISKPVKPLKLRA
+1153 SKPVKPLKLRA
-1166 LMNSLLLR
+1166 LMNSLLMPVQ

>member
-1 MAVASLDWRGCI
+1 
-13 QKLNIYKGLSMHQ
+13 MHQ
-26 GWLLIGLSLTYLG
+26 GWLLIGLSLSYLG
-39 LLFLIAFVADKH
+39 LLFLIAYVADKN

-158 AIVTGLDLLMVNS
+158 AIVTGLDLLMANS
-171 GGISPTSNT
+171 VPAGPTGNT
-180 SELALGVTLLLALFS
+180 AGLALGVALLLALFS

-226 FIAVGGFA
+226 FMAVGGFA

-241 PGEAHE
+241 PSQARTL
-247 QVTRD
+247 VASD
-252 FFAQV
+252 FLDAV
-257 VAVSPGNLLELA
+257 VAVTPGSLLELA
-269 IYTVLAMC
+269 IYTLVAMC

-297 DLHWARWIFPLYL
+297 DLHWARWLFPLYL

-321 LAGKQWVGADMA
+321 LAGKQWVGAGMA

-341 PMALGFDG
+341 PMSLGFDG
-349 MAMLAFLGGTSA
+349 MALLAFLGGTSA

-389 FWRQGRDERLVR
+389 FWQQGRDERLVR

-464 LGLFLGV
+464 LGLALGV
-471 SLWFVTLLVESGLLA
+471 SLWFATLLAESGLLA
-486 GSPLAEL
+486 GSPLAAL

-500 AFRELSLG
+500 AFRDLSLG
-508 AWCIFLSLLFNLLGY
+508 AWCIFLSLLLNLIGY

-528 LSRPAVSERLQA
+528 LSQAAVSERLQA

-551 AALYQA
+551 TALYQA

-658 IEHIGQGI
+658 IEHMGQGI

-672 LRLVAWNRR
+672 LKLVAWNRR

-693 QAGRPIEEII
+693 QVGRPIEEII
-703 RYNAQQGLCG
+703 RYNAEQGLCG
-713 PGDIEEHV
+713 PGDVEAHV
-721 ARRVAFMKRGSAHIS
+721 ARRVAFMQRGSQHIS

-783 ARVAERTRELSEL
+783 ARVAERTHELSEL

-808 RANQSKSR
+808 RANHSKSR

-835 TSSLLEMLPDAGEQA
+835 TSSLLEMLPPADEPA

-877 AGKFKARKLDFAL
+877 AGKFKAKKLDFAL
-890 RDLLDNLK
+890 RDVFDNLK

-906 AGGIHFSVVESKHAV
+906 AGGIQFSVVESGVAV
-921 HSDVRLLRR
+921 YSDVRLLRR

-950 GCRRMGKKIR
+950 GCRRLGDKVR

-966 GPGIPQDKQEA
+966 GPGIPADKQEA

-987 SRTAKEQGLGLGLAI
+987 SRTAREQGLGLGLAI
-1002 ARGISQVLGH
+1002 ARGIALVLGH
-1012 QLTLQSWPGKG
+1012 NLTLRSWPGAG
-1023 SVFAVTLNL
+1023 SVFAITLNL
-1032 ATRPVVPQ
+1032 ATRPVATTQVAAPTQ
-1040 QLMVPVVRD
+1040 RD
-1049 SQLEGVAVLC
+1049 SQLEGIRVLC
-1059 IDNERD
+1059 IDNESD
-1065 ILTAMSTLLGRWGC
+1065 ILIAMHSLLGRWGC
-1079 EVRCAVDLAE
+1079 EVVCAQSLAQAEDLIAG
-1089 AEALVADGFVPRLVL
+1089 GFLPQLVL

-1110 DGKTGLEAL
+1110 DGKTGLQAL
-1119 AALQQ
+1119 HMLRLAH
-1124 VCGDELG
+1124 GNDIG
-1131 GIIISADR
+1131 GIIISADH
-1139 KSELQV
+1139 KSELQA
-1145 QIRERGYG
+1145 QIREHGYG

-1166 LMNSLLLR
+1166 LMNSILRPAKLDDDHETGNSSEF

>member
-1 MAVASLDWRGCI
+1 
-13 QKLNIYKGLSMHQ
+13 MHQ
-26 GWLLIGLSLTYLG
+26 GWLLIGLSLSYLG
-39 LLFLIAFVADKH
+39 LLFLIAYVADKN

-158 AIVTGLDLLMVNS
+158 AIVTGLDLLMANS
-171 GGISPTSNT
+171 VPAGPTGNT
-180 SELALGVTLLLALFS
+180 AGLALGVALLLALFS

-226 FIAVGGFA
+226 FMAVGGFA

-241 PGEAHE
+241 PSQSRTLVAS
-247 QVTRD
+247 D
-252 FFAQV
+252 FLDAV
-257 VAVSPGNLLELA
+257 VAVTPGSLLELA
-269 IYTVLAMC
+269 IYTLVAMC

-297 DLHWARWIFPLYL
+297 DLHWARWLFPLYL

-321 LAGKQWVGADMA
+321 LAGKQWVGAGMA

-341 PMALGFDG
+341 PMSLGFDG
-349 MAMLAFLGGTSA
+349 MALLAFLGGTSA

-389 FWRQGRDERLVR
+389 FWQQGRDERLVR

-464 LGLFLGV
+464 LGLALGV
-471 SLWFVTLLVESGLLA
+471 SLWFATLLAESGLLA
-486 GSPLAEL
+486 GSPLAAL

-500 AFRELSLG
+500 AFRDLSLG
-508 AWCIFLSLLFNLLGY
+508 AWCIFLSLLLNLIGY

-528 LSRPAVSERLQA
+528 LSQAAVSERLQA

-551 AALYQA
+551 TALYQA

-624 SALQGRNMQLEEIAT
+624 SALQGHNMQLEEIAT

-658 IEHIGQGI
+658 IEHMGQGI

-672 LRLVAWNRR
+672 LKLVAWNRR

-693 QAGRPIEEII
+693 QVGRPIEEII
-703 RYNAQQGLCG
+703 RYNAEQGLCG
-713 PGDIEEHV
+713 PGDVEAHV
-721 ARRVAFMKRGSAHIS
+721 ARRVAFMQRGSQHIS

-783 ARVAERTRELSEL
+783 ARVAERTHELSEL

-808 RANQSKSR
+808 RANHSKSR

-835 TSSLLEMLPDAGEQA
+835 TSSLLEMLPPADEPA

-877 AGKFKARKLDFAL
+877 AGKFKAKKLDFAL
-890 RDLLDNLK
+890 RDVFDNLK

-906 AGGIHFSVVESKHAV
+906 AGGIQFSVVESGVAV
-921 HSDVRLLRR
+921 YSDVRLLRR

-950 GCRRMGKKIR
+950 GCRRLGDKVR

-966 GPGIPQDKQEA
+966 GPGIPADKQEA

-987 SRTAKEQGLGLGLAI
+987 SRTAREQGLGLGLAI
-1002 ARGISQVLGH
+1002 ARGIALVLGH
-1012 QLTLQSWPGKG
+1012 NLTLRSWPGSG
-1023 SVFAVTLNL
+1023 SVFAITLNL
-1032 ATRPVVPQ
+1032 ATRPVATTQVAAPTQ
-1040 QLMVPVVRD
+1040 RD
-1049 SQLEGVAVLC
+1049 SQLEGIRVLC
-1059 IDNERD
+1059 IDNESD
-1065 ILTAMSTLLGRWGC
+1065 ILIAMHSLLGRWGC
-1079 EVRCAVDLAE
+1079 EVVCAQSLAQAEDLIAG
-1089 AEALVADGFVPRLVL
+1089 GFLPQLVL

-1110 DGKTGLEAL
+1110 DGKTGLQAL
-1119 AALQQ
+1119 HMLRLAH
-1124 VCGDELG
+1124 GNDIG

-1139 KSELQV
+1139 KSELQA
-1145 QIRERGYG
+1145 QIREHGYG

-1166 LMNSLLLR
+1166 LMNSILRPAKLDDDHETGNSSEF

>member
-1 MAVASLDWRGCI
+1 
-13 QKLNIYKGLSMHQ
+13 MHQ
-26 GWLLIGLSLTYLG
+26 GWLLIGLSLSYLG
-39 LLFLIAFVADKH
+39 LLFLIAYVADKN

-158 AIVTGLDLLMVNS
+158 AIVTGLDLLMANS
-171 GGISPTSNT
+171 VSAGPTGNT
-180 SELALGVTLLLALFS
+180 AGLALGVALLLALFS

-226 FIAVGGFA
+226 FMAVGGFA

-241 PGEAHE
+241 PSQARTL
-247 QVTRD
+247 VASD
-252 FFAQV
+252 FLDAV
-257 VAVSPGNLLELA
+257 VAVTPGSLLELA
-269 IYTVLAMC
+269 IYTLVAMC

-297 DLHWARWIFPLYL
+297 DLHWARWLFPLYL

-321 LAGKQWVGADMA
+321 LAGKQWVGAGMA

-341 PMALGFDG
+341 PMSLGFDG
-349 MAMLAFLGGTSA
+349 MALLAFLGGTSA

-389 FWRQGRDERLVR
+389 FWQQGRDERLVR

-464 LGLFLGV
+464 LGLALGV
-471 SLWFVTLLVESGLLA
+471 SLWFATLLAESGLLA
-486 GSPLAEL
+486 GSPLAAL

-500 AFRELSLG
+500 AFRDLSLG
-508 AWCIFLSLLFNLLGY
+508 AWCIFLSLLLNLIGY

-528 LSRPAVSERLQA
+528 LSQAAVSERLQA

-551 AALYQA
+551 TALYQA

-658 IEHIGQGI
+658 IEHMGQGI

-672 LRLVAWNRR
+672 LKLVAWNRR

-693 QAGRPIEEII
+693 QVGRPIEEII
-703 RYNAQQGLCG
+703 RYNAEQGLCG
-713 PGDIEEHV
+713 PGDVEAHV
-721 ARRVAFMKRGSAHIS
+721 ARRVAFMQRGSQHIS

-783 ARVAERTRELSEL
+783 ARVAERTHELSEL

-808 RANQSKSR
+808 RANHSKSR

-835 TSSLLEMLPDAGEQA
+835 TSSLLEMLPPADEPA

-877 AGKFKARKLDFAL
+877 AGKFKAKKLDFAL
-890 RDLLDNLK
+890 RDVFDNLK

-906 AGGIHFSVVESKHAV
+906 AGGIQFSVVESGVAV
-921 HSDVRLLRR
+921 YSDVRLLRR

-950 GCRRMGKKIR
+950 GCRRLGDKVR

-966 GPGIPQDKQEA
+966 GPGIPADKQEA

-987 SRTAKEQGLGLGLAI
+987 SRTAREQGLGLGLAI
-1002 ARGISQVLGH
+1002 ARGIALVLGH
-1012 QLTLQSWPGKG
+1012 NLTLRSWPGAG
-1023 SVFAVTLNL
+1023 SVFAITLNL
-1032 ATRPVVPQ
+1032 ATRPVATTQVAAPTQ
-1040 QLMVPVVRD
+1040 RD
-1049 SQLEGVAVLC
+1049 SQLEGIRVLC
-1059 IDNERD
+1059 IDNESD
-1065 ILTAMSTLLGRWGC
+1065 ILIAMHSLLGRWGC
-1079 EVRCAVDLAE
+1079 EVVCAQSLAQAEDLIAG
-1089 AEALVADGFVPRLVL
+1089 GFLPQLVL

-1110 DGKTGLEAL
+1110 DGKTGLQAL
-1119 AALQQ
+1119 HMLRLAH
-1124 VCGDELG
+1124 GNDIG

-1139 KSELQV
+1139 KSELQA
-1145 QIRERGYG
+1145 QIREHGYG

-1166 LMNSLLLR
+1166 LMNSILRPAKLDDDHETGNSSEF

>member
-1 MAVASLDWRGCI
+1 
-13 QKLNIYKGLSMHQ
+13 MHQ
-26 GWLLIGLSLTYLG
+26 GWLLIGLSLSYLG
-39 LLFLIAFVADKH
+39 LLFLIAYVADKN

-158 AIVTGLDLLMVNS
+158 AIVTGLDLLMANS
-171 GGISPTSNT
+171 VPAGPTGNT
-180 SELALGVTLLLALFS
+180 AGLALGVALLLALFS

-226 FIAVGGFA
+226 FMAVGGFA

-241 PGEAHE
+241 PSQARTL
-247 QVTRD
+247 VASD
-252 FFAQV
+252 FLDAV
-257 VAVSPGNLLELA
+257 VAVTPGSLLELA
-269 IYTVLAMC
+269 IYTLVAMC

-297 DLHWARWIFPLYL
+297 DLHWARWLFPLYL

-321 LAGKQWVGADMA
+321 LAGKQWVGAGMA

-341 PMALGFDG
+341 PMSLGFDG
-349 MAMLAFLGGTSA
+349 MALLAFLGGTSA

-389 FWRQGRDERLVR
+389 FWQQGRDERLVR

-464 LGLFLGV
+464 LGLALGV
-471 SLWFVTLLVESGLLA
+471 SLWFATLLAESGLLA
-486 GSPLAEL
+486 GSPLAAL

-500 AFRELSLG
+500 AFRDLSLG
-508 AWCIFLSLLFNLLGY
+508 AWCIFLSLLLNLIGY

-528 LSRPAVSERLQA
+528 LSQAAVSERLQA

-551 AALYQA
+551 TALYQA

-658 IEHIGQGI
+658 IEHMGQGI

-672 LRLVAWNRR
+672 LKLVAWNRR

-693 QAGRPIEEII
+693 QVGRPIEEII
-703 RYNAQQGLCG
+703 RYNAEQGLCG
-713 PGDIEEHV
+713 PGDVEAHV
-721 ARRVAFMKRGSAHIS
+721 ARRVAFMQRGSQHIS

-783 ARVAERTRELSEL
+783 ARVAERTHELSEL

-808 RANQSKSR
+808 RANHSKSR

-835 TSSLLEMLPDAGEQA
+835 TSSLLEMLPPADEPA

-877 AGKFKARKLDFAL
+877 AGKFKAKKLDFAL
-890 RDLLDNLK
+890 RDVFDNLK

-906 AGGIHFSVVESKHAV
+906 AGGIQFSVVESGVAV
-921 HSDVRLLRR
+921 YSDVRLLRR

-950 GCRRMGKKIR
+950 GCRRLGDKVR

-966 GPGIPQDKQEA
+966 GPGIPADKQEA

-987 SRTAKEQGLGLGLAI
+987 SRTAREQGLGLGLAI
-1002 ARGISQVLGH
+1002 ARGIALVLGH
-1012 QLTLQSWPGKG
+1012 NLTLRSWPGAG
-1023 SVFAVTLNL
+1023 SVFAITLNL
-1032 ATRPVVPQ
+1032 ATRPVATTQVAAPTQ
-1040 QLMVPVVRD
+1040 RD
-1049 SQLEGVAVLC
+1049 SQLEGIRVLC
-1059 IDNERD
+1059 IDNESD
-1065 ILTAMSTLLGRWGC
+1065 ILIAMHSLLGRWGC
-1079 EVRCAVDLAE
+1079 EVVCAQSLAQAEDLIAG
-1089 AEALVADGFVPRLVL
+1089 GFLPQLVL

-1110 DGKTGLEAL
+1110 DGKTGLQAL
-1119 AALQQ
+1119 HMLRLAH
-1124 VCGDELG
+1124 GNDIG

-1139 KSELQV
+1139 KSELQA
-1145 QIRERGYG
+1145 QIREHGYG

-1166 LMNSLLLR
+1166 LMNSILRPAKLDGDHETGNSSEF

>member
-1 MAVASLDWRGCI
+1 
-13 QKLNIYKGLSMHQ
+13 MHQ
-26 GWLLIGLSLTYLG
+26 GWLLIGLSLSYLG
-39 LLFLIAFVADKH
+39 LLFLIAYVADKN

-158 AIVTGLDLLMVNS
+158 AIVTGLDLLMANS
-171 GGISPTSNT
+171 VPAGPTGNT
-180 SELALGVTLLLALFS
+180 AGLALGVALLLALFS

-226 FIAVGGFA
+226 FMAVGGFA

-241 PGEAHE
+241 PSQARTL
-247 QVTRD
+247 VASD
-252 FFAQV
+252 FLDAV
-257 VAVSPGNLLELA
+257 VAVTPGSLLELA
-269 IYTVLAMC
+269 IYTLVAMC

-297 DLHWARWIFPLYL
+297 DLHWARWLFPLYL

-321 LAGKQWVGADMA
+321 LAGKQWVGAGMA

-341 PMALGFDG
+341 PMSLGFDG
-349 MAMLAFLGGTSA
+349 MALLAFLGGTSA

-389 FWRQGRDERLVR
+389 FWQQGRDERLVR

-464 LGLFLGV
+464 LGLALGV
-471 SLWFVTLLVESGLLA
+471 SLWFATLLAESGLLA
-486 GSPLAEL
+486 GSPLAAL

-500 AFRELSLG
+500 AFRDLSLG
-508 AWCIFLSLLFNLLGY
+508 AWCIFLSLLLNLIGY

-528 LSRPAVSERLQA
+528 LSQAAVSERLQA

-551 AALYQA
+551 TALYQA

-658 IEHIGQGI
+658 IEHMGQGI

-672 LRLVAWNRR
+672 LKLVAWNRR

-693 QAGRPIEEII
+693 QVGRPIEEII
-703 RYNAQQGLCG
+703 RYNAEQGLCG
-713 PGDIEEHV
+713 PGDVEAHV
-721 ARRVAFMKRGSAHIS
+721 ARRVAFMQRGSQHIS

-783 ARVAERTRELSEL
+783 ARVAERTHELSEL

-808 RANQSKSR
+808 RANHSKSR

-835 TSSLLEMLPDAGEQA
+835 TSSLLEMLPPANEPA

-877 AGKFKARKLDFAL
+877 AGKFKAKKLDFAL
-890 RDLLDNLK
+890 RDVFDNLK

-906 AGGIHFSVVESKHAV
+906 AGGIQFSVVESGVAV
-921 HSDVRLLRR
+921 YSDVRLLRR

-950 GCRRMGKKIR
+950 GCRRLGDKVR

-966 GPGIPQDKQEA
+966 GPGIPADKQEA

-987 SRTAKEQGLGLGLAI
+987 SRTAREQGLGLGLAI
-1002 ARGISQVLGH
+1002 ARGIALVLGH
-1012 QLTLQSWPGKG
+1012 NLTLRSWPGAG
-1023 SVFAVTLNL
+1023 SVFAITLNL
-1032 ATRPVVPQ
+1032 ATRPVATTQVAAPTQ
-1040 QLMVPVVRD
+1040 RD
-1049 SQLEGVAVLC
+1049 SQLEGIRVLC
-1059 IDNERD
+1059 IDNESD
-1065 ILTAMSTLLGRWGC
+1065 ILIAMHSLLGRWGC
-1079 EVRCAVDLAE
+1079 EVVCAQSLAQAEDLIAG
-1089 AEALVADGFVPRLVL
+1089 GFLPQLVL

-1110 DGKTGLEAL
+1110 DGKTGLQAL
-1119 AALQQ
+1119 HMLRLAH
-1124 VCGDELG
+1124 GSDIG

-1139 KSELQV
+1139 KSELQA
-1145 QIRERGYG
+1145 QIREHGYG

-1166 LMNSLLLR
+1166 LMNSILRPAKLDDDHETGNSSEF

>member
-1 MAVASLDWRGCI
+1 
-13 QKLNIYKGLSMHQ
+13 MHQ

-51 KRRRLKGQPLLYSL
+51 KRHRLKGQPLLYSL

-464 LGLFLGV
+464 LGLSLGV

-713 PGDIEEHV
+713 PGDIEDHV

-877 AGKFKARKLDFAL
+877 AGKFKAKKLDFAL

-950 GCRRMGKKIR
+950 GCRRMGEKIR

-1032 ATRPVVPQ
+1032 ATRPVTAH
-1040 QLMVPVVRD
+1040 QLVAPVARD

-1110 DGKTGLEAL
+1110 DGKTGLEAI

-1124 VCGDELG
+1124 VCGDEPG

-1139 KSELQV
+1139 KSELQA

>member
-1 MAVASLDWRGCI
+1 
-13 QKLNIYKGLSMHQ
+13 MHQ
-26 GWLLIGLSLTYLG
+26 GWLLIGLSLSYLG
-39 LLFLIAFVADKH
+39 LLFLIAYVADKN

-158 AIVTGLDLLMVNS
+158 AIVTGLDLLMANS
-171 GGISPTSNT
+171 VSAGPTGNT
-180 SELALGVTLLLALFS
+180 AGLALGVALLLALFS

-226 FIAVGGFA
+226 FMAVGGFA

-241 PGEAHE
+241 PSQARTL
-247 QVTRD
+247 VASD
-252 FFAQV
+252 FLDAV
-257 VAVSPGNLLELA
+257 VAVTPGGLLELA
-269 IYTVLAMC
+269 IYTLVAMC

-297 DLHWARWIFPLYL
+297 DLHWARWLFPLYL

-321 LAGKQWVGADMA
+321 LAGKQWVGAGMA

-341 PMALGFDG
+341 PMSLGFDG
-349 MAMLAFLGGTSA
+349 MALLAFLGGTSA

-389 FWRQGRDERLVR
+389 FWQQGRDERLVR

-464 LGLFLGV
+464 LGLALGV
-471 SLWFVTLLVESGLLA
+471 SLWFATLLAESGLLA
-486 GSPLAEL
+486 GSPLAAL

-500 AFRELSLG
+500 AFRDLSLG
-508 AWCIFLSLLFNLLGY
+508 AWCIFLSLLLNLIGY

-528 LSRPAVSERLQA
+528 LSQAAVSERLQA

-551 AALYQA
+551 TALYQA

-658 IEHIGQGI
+658 IEHMGQGI

-672 LRLVAWNRR
+672 LKLVAWNRR

-693 QAGRPIEEII
+693 QVGRPIEEII
-703 RYNAQQGLCG
+703 RYNAEQGLCG
-713 PGDIEEHV
+713 PGDVEAHV
-721 ARRVAFMKRGSAHIS
+721 ARRVAFMQRGSQHIS

-783 ARVAERTRELSEL
+783 ARVAERTHELSEL

-808 RANQSKSR
+808 RANHSKSR

-835 TSSLLEMLPDAGEQA
+835 TSSLLEMLPPADEPA

-877 AGKFKARKLDFAL
+877 AGKFKAKKLDFAL
-890 RDLLDNLK
+890 RDVFDNLK

-906 AGGIHFSVVESKHAV
+906 AGGIQFSVVESGVAV
-921 HSDVRLLRR
+921 YSDVRLLRR

-950 GCRRMGKKIR
+950 GCRRLGDKVR

-966 GPGIPQDKQEA
+966 GPGIPADKQEA

-987 SRTAKEQGLGLGLAI
+987 SRTAREQGLGLGLAI
-1002 ARGISQVLGH
+1002 ARGIALVLGH
-1012 QLTLQSWPGKG
+1012 NLTLRSWPGAG
-1023 SVFAVTLNL
+1023 SVFAITLNL
-1032 ATRPVVPQ
+1032 ATRPVAMTQVAAPTQ
-1040 QLMVPVVRD
+1040 RD
-1049 SQLEGVAVLC
+1049 SQLEGIRVLC
-1059 IDNERD
+1059 IDNESD
-1065 ILTAMSTLLGRWGC
+1065 ILIAMHSLLGRWGC
-1079 EVRCAVDLAE
+1079 EVVCAQSLAQAEDLIAG
-1089 AEALVADGFVPRLVL
+1089 GFLPQLVL

-1110 DGKTGLEAL
+1110 DGKTGLQAL
-1119 AALQQ
+1119 HMLRLAH
-1124 VCGDELG
+1124 GNDIG

-1139 KSELQV
+1139 KSELQA
-1145 QIRERGYG
+1145 QIREHGYG

-1166 LMNSLLLR
+1166 LMNSILRPAKLDDDHETGNSSEF

>member
-1 MAVASLDWRGCI
+1 
-13 QKLNIYKGLSMHQ
+13 MHQ
-26 GWLLIGLSLTYLG
+26 GWLLIGLSLAYLG
-39 LLFLIAFVADKH
+39 LLFLIAYVADKN

-158 AIVTGLDLLMVNS
+158 AIVTGLDLLMANS
-171 GGISPTSNT
+171 VSAGPTGNT
-180 SELALGVTLLLALFS
+180 AGLALGVALLLALFS
-195 ILFGTRHLDATE
+195 ILFGTRNLDATE

-226 FIAVGGFA
+226 FVTVGGFA

-241 PGEAHE
+241 PSQARTL
-247 QVTRD
+247 VASD
-252 FFAQV
+252 FLDAV
-257 VAVSPGNLLELA
+257 VAVTPGGLLELA
-269 IYTVLAMC
+269 IYTLVAMC

-297 DLHWARWIFPLYL
+297 DLHWARWLFPLYL

-321 LAGKQWVGADMA
+321 LAGKQWVGAGMA

-341 PMALGFDG
+341 PMSLGFDG

-389 FWRQGRDERLVR
+389 FWQQGRDERLVR

-464 LGLFLGV
+464 LGLALGV
-471 SLWFVTLLVESGLLA
+471 SLWFVTLLAESGLLA
-486 GSPLAEL
+486 GSPLESL

-500 AFRELSLG
+500 AFRDLSLG
-508 AWCIFLSLLFNLLGY
+508 AWCIFLSLLLNLLGY

-528 LSRPAVSERLQA
+528 LSRAAVSERLQA

-545 KPSRDT
+545 KPSHDT
-551 AALYQA
+551 TALYQA

-658 IEHIGQGI
+658 IEHMGQGI

-672 LRLVAWNRR
+672 LKLVAWNRR

-693 QAGRPIEEII
+693 QMGRSIEEII
-703 RYNAQQGLCG
+703 RYNAEQGLCG
-713 PGDIEEHV
+713 PGDIEAHV
-721 ARRVAFMKRGSAHIS
+721 ARRVAFMLRGSPHIS
-736 ARERPD
+736 ARGRPD

-783 ARVAERTRELSEL
+783 ARVAERTHELSEL

-808 RANQSKSR
+808 RANHSKSR

-835 TSSLLEMLPDAGEQA
+835 TSSLLEMLPPRDETA

-877 AGKFKARKLDFAL
+877 AGKFKAKKLDFAL
-890 RDLLDNLK
+890 HDVFDNLK

-906 AGGIHFSVVESKHAV
+906 AGGIQFSVVESKLAV
-921 HSDVRLLRR
+921 YSDVRLLRR

-950 GCRRMGKKIR
+950 GCRRLGDKVR

-966 GPGIPQDKQEA
+966 GPGIPADKQEA

-1002 ARGISQVLGH
+1002 ARGIALVLGH
-1012 QLTLQSWPGKG
+1012 NLTLRSWPGAG
-1023 SVFAVTLNL
+1023 SVFAITLNL
-1032 ATRPVVPQ
+1032 ATRPVATTQVAAPA
-1040 QLMVPVVRD
+1040 LRD
-1049 SQLEGVAVLC
+1049 SQLEGIRVLC
-1059 IDNERD
+1059 IDNESD
-1065 ILTAMSTLLGRWGC
+1065 ILIAMHSLLGRWGC
-1079 EVRCAVDLAE
+1079 EVVCAQSQAQAEDLIAG
-1089 AEALVADGFVPRLVL
+1089 GFLPQLVL

-1110 DGKTGLEAL
+1110 DGKTGLQAL
-1119 AALQQ
+1119 HMLRLAH
-1124 VCGDELG
+1124 GNDIG

-1139 KSELQV
+1139 KSELQA
-1145 QIRERGYG
+1145 QIREHGYG

-1166 LMNSLLLR
+1166 LMNSILRPAKLDDDHETSNSSDF

>member
-1 MAVASLDWRGCI
+1 
-13 QKLNIYKGLSMHQ
+13 MHQ
-26 GWLLIGLSLTYLG
+26 GWLLIGLSLAYLG
-39 LLFLIAFVADKH
+39 LLFLIAYVADKN

-96 PMLVFLFGWR
+96 PILVFLFGWR

-158 AIVTGLDLLMVNS
+158 AIVTGLDLLMANS
-171 GGISPTSNT
+171 VSAGPTGNT
-180 SELALGVTLLLALFS
+180 AGLALGVALLLALFS
-195 ILFGTRHLDATE
+195 ILFGTRNLDATE

-226 FIAVGGFA
+226 FVTVGGFA

-241 PGEAHE
+241 PSQARTL
-247 QVTRD
+247 VASD
-252 FFAQV
+252 FLDAV
-257 VAVSPGNLLELA
+257 VAVTPGGLLELA
-269 IYTVLAMC
+269 IYTLVAMC

-297 DLHWARWIFPLYL
+297 DLHWARWLFPLYL

-321 LAGKQWVGADMA
+321 LAGKQWVGAGMA

-341 PMALGFDG
+341 PMSLGFDG

-389 FWRQGRDERLVR
+389 FWQQGRDERLVR

-464 LGLFLGV
+464 LGLALGV
-471 SLWFVTLLVESGLLA
+471 SLWFATLLAESGLLA
-486 GSPLAEL
+486 GSPLEAL

-500 AFRELSLG
+500 AVRDLSLG
-508 AWCIFLSLLFNLLGY
+508 AWCIFLSLLLNLLGY

-528 LSRPAVSERLQA
+528 LSRAAVSERLQA

-551 AALYQA
+551 TALYQA

-658 IEHIGQGI
+658 IEHMGQGI

-672 LRLVAWNRR
+672 LKLVAWNRR

-693 QAGRPIEEII
+693 QMGRSIEEII
-703 RYNAQQGLCG
+703 RYNAEQGLCG
-713 PGDIEEHV
+713 PGDIEAHV
-721 ARRVAFMKRGSAHIS
+721 ARRVAFMLRGSPHIS

-783 ARVAERTRELSEL
+783 ARVAERTHELSEL

-808 RANQSKSR
+808 RANHSKSR

-835 TSSLLEMLPDAGEQA
+835 TSSLLEMLPPRDETA

-877 AGKFKARKLDFAL
+877 AGKFKAKKLDFAL
-890 RDLLDNLK
+890 HDVFDNLK

-906 AGGIHFSVVESKHAV
+906 AGGIQFSVVESKLAV
-921 HSDVRLLRR
+921 YSDVRLLRR

-950 GCRRMGKKIR
+950 GCRRLGDKVR

-966 GPGIPQDKQEA
+966 GPGIPADKQEA

-1002 ARGISQVLGH
+1002 ARGIALVLGH
-1012 QLTLQSWPGKG
+1012 NLTLRSWPGAG
-1023 SVFAVTLNL
+1023 SVFAITLNL
-1032 ATRPVVPQ
+1032 ATRPVATTQVAAPT
-1040 QLMVPVVRD
+1040 LRD
-1049 SQLEGVAVLC
+1049 SQLEGVRVLC
-1059 IDNERD
+1059 IDNESD
-1065 ILTAMSTLLGRWGC
+1065 ILIAMHSLLGRWGC
-1079 EVRCAVDLAE
+1079 EVVCAQSQAQAEDLIAG
-1089 AEALVADGFVPRLVL
+1089 GFLPQLVL

-1110 DGKTGLEAL
+1110 DGKTGLQAL
-1119 AALQQ
+1119 HMLRLAH
-1124 VCGDELG
+1124 GNDIG

-1139 KSELQV
+1139 KSELQA
-1145 QIRERGYG
+1145 QIREHGYG

-1166 LMNSLLLR
+1166 LMNSILQPAKLDDDHETSNSSDF

>member
-1 MAVASLDWRGCI
+1 
-13 QKLNIYKGLSMHQ
+13 MHQ

-51 KRRRLKGQPLLYSL
+51 KRHRLKGQPLLYSL

-464 LGLFLGV
+464 LGLSLGV

-693 QAGRPIEEII
+693 QAGRSIEEII

-713 PGDIEEHV
+713 PGDIEDHV

-783 ARVAERTRELSEL
+783 ARVAERTHELSEL

-808 RANQSKSR
+808 RANHSKSR

-835 TSSLLEMLPDAGEQA
+835 TSSLLEMLPAASEQA

-877 AGKFKARKLDFAL
+877 AGKFKAKKLDFAL
-890 RDLLDNLK
+890 RDLFDNLK

-950 GCRRMGKKIR
+950 GCRRMGEKIR

-1032 ATRPVVPQ
+1032 AIRPVAAH
-1040 QLMVPVVRD
+1040 PVVAPALRD
-1049 SQLEGVAVLC
+1049 SQLEGVRVLC

-1065 ILTAMSTLLGRWGC
+1065 ILAAMSSLLGRWGC

-1089 AEALVADGFVPRLVL
+1089 AEALLAEGFVPRLVL

-1110 DGKTGLEAL
+1110 DGKTGLEAI

-1124 VCGDELG
+1124 ACGDEPG

-1139 KSELQV
+1139 KSELQA

-1166 LMNSLLLR
+1166 LMNSLLLPVQ

>member
-1 MAVASLDWRGCI
+1 
-13 QKLNIYKGLSMHQ
+13 MHQ
-26 GWLLIGLSLTYLG
+26 GWLLIGLSLSYLG
-39 LLFLIAFVADKH
+39 LLFLIAYVADKN

-158 AIVTGLDLLMVNS
+158 AIVTGLDLLMANS
-171 GGISPTSNT
+171 VPAGPTGNT
-180 SELALGVTLLLALFS
+180 AGLALGVALLLALFS

-226 FIAVGGFA
+226 FMAVGGFA

-241 PGEAHE
+241 PSQARTL
-247 QVTRD
+247 VASD
-252 FFAQV
+252 FLDAV
-257 VAVSPGNLLELA
+257 VAVTPGSLLELA
-269 IYTVLAMC
+269 IYTLVAMC

-297 DLHWARWIFPLYL
+297 DLHWARWLFPLYL

-321 LAGKQWVGADMA
+321 LAGKQWVGAGMA

-341 PMALGFDG
+341 PMSLGFDG
-349 MAMLAFLGGTSA
+349 MALLAFLGGTSA

-389 FWRQGRDERLVR
+389 FWQQGRDERLVR

-464 LGLFLGV
+464 LGLALGV
-471 SLWFVTLLVESGLLA
+471 SLWFATLLAESGLLA
-486 GSPLAEL
+486 GSPLAAL

-500 AFRELSLG
+500 AFRDLSLG
-508 AWCIFLSLLFNLLGY
+508 AWCIFLSLLLNLIGY

-528 LSRPAVSERLQA
+528 LSQAAVSERLQA

-551 AALYQA
+551 TALYQA

-658 IEHIGQGI
+658 IEHMGQGI

-672 LRLVAWNRR
+672 LKLVAWNRR

-693 QAGRPIEEII
+693 QVGRPIEEII
-703 RYNAQQGLCG
+703 RYNAEQGLCG
-713 PGDIEEHV
+713 PGDVEAHV
-721 ARRVAFMKRGSAHIS
+721 TRRVAFMQRGSQHIS

-783 ARVAERTRELSEL
+783 ARVAERTHELSEL

-808 RANQSKSR
+808 RANHSKSR

-835 TSSLLEMLPDAGEQA
+835 TSSLLEMLPPANEPA

-877 AGKFKARKLDFAL
+877 AGKFKAKKLDFAL
-890 RDLLDNLK
+890 RDVFDNLK

-906 AGGIHFSVVESKHAV
+906 AGGIQFSVVESGVAV
-921 HSDVRLLRR
+921 YSDVRLLRR

-950 GCRRMGKKIR
+950 GCRRLGDKVR

-966 GPGIPQDKQEA
+966 GPGIPADKQEA

-987 SRTAKEQGLGLGLAI
+987 SRTAREQGLGLGLAI
-1002 ARGISQVLGH
+1002 ARGIALVLGH
-1012 QLTLQSWPGKG
+1012 NLTLRSWPGSG
-1023 SVFAVTLNL
+1023 SVFAITLNL
-1032 ATRPVVPQ
+1032 ATRPVATTQVAAPTQ
-1040 QLMVPVVRD
+1040 RD
-1049 SQLEGVAVLC
+1049 SQLEGIRVLC
-1059 IDNERD
+1059 IDNESD
-1065 ILTAMSTLLGRWGC
+1065 ILIAMHSLLGRWGC
-1079 EVRCAVDLAE
+1079 EVVCAQSLAQAEDLIAG
-1089 AEALVADGFVPRLVL
+1089 GFLPQLVL

-1110 DGKTGLEAL
+1110 DGKTGLQAL
-1119 AALQQ
+1119 HMLRLAH
-1124 VCGDELG
+1124 GNDIG

-1139 KSELQV
+1139 KSELQA
-1145 QIRERGYG
+1145 QIREHGYG

-1166 LMNSLLLR
+1166 LMNSILRPAKLDDDHETGNSSEF

>member
-1 MAVASLDWRGCI
+1 
-13 QKLNIYKGLSMHQ
+13 MHQ
-26 GWLLIGLSLTYLG
+26 GWLLIGLSLAYLG
-39 LLFLIAFVADKH
+39 LLFLIAYVADKS

-133 SQRLAMVIALIA
+133 SQRLAMVISLIA
-145 IMGILPYLVLQLK
+145 VMGILPYLVLQLK
-158 AIVTGLDLLMVNS
+158 AIVTGLDLLMANS
-171 GGISPTSNT
+171 VPAGPTGNT
-180 SELALGVTLLLALFS
+180 AELALGVALLLALFS
-195 ILFGTRHLDATE
+195 ILFGTRNLDATE

-226 FIAVGGFA
+226 FMAVGGFA
-234 LWLILSK
+234 LWLIIARPS
-241 PGEAHE
+241 EARTL
-247 QVTRD
+247 VATD
-252 FFAQV
+252 FLDAV
-257 VAVSPGNLLELA
+257 VAVSPGSLLELA
-269 IYTVLAMC
+269 IYTLVAMC

-282 PRQFHVTVVENNQGQ
+282 PRQFRVTVVENNQGQ
-297 DLHWARWIFPLYL
+297 DLHWARWLFPLYL
-310 FVMGLFIWPLA
+310 FLMGLFIWPLA

-341 PMALGFDG
+341 PMSLGFDG

-389 FWRQGRDERLVR
+389 FWQQGRDERLMR

-418 WGLYLWLGDLTS
+418 WVLYLWLGDLTS

-464 LGLFLGV
+464 LGLALGV
-471 SLWFVTLLVESGLLA
+471 SLWFLTLLAESGLLA
-486 GSPLAEL
+486 GSPLEAL

-508 AWCIFLSLLFNLLGY
+508 AWCIFLSLLLNLLGY

-528 LSRPAVSERLQA
+528 LSRAAVSERLQA

-551 AALYQA
+551 TALYQA

-581 GRFAGERGGTL
+581 GRFAGEHGGTL

-597 ASAEL
+597 ASADL

-658 IEHIGQGI
+658 IEHMGQGI

-672 LRLVAWNRR
+672 LKLVAWNRR
-681 YIELFHYPPGLI
+681 YIELFHYPHGLI
-693 QAGRPIEEII
+693 QVGRSIEEII
-703 RYNAQQGLCG
+703 RYNAEQGLCG
-713 PGDIEEHV
+713 PGDIEAQV
-721 ARRVAFMKRGSAHIS
+721 ARRVAFMKRGSPHVS

-761 FTDITPFRDA
+761 FTDITPFRAA

-783 ARVAERTRELSEL
+783 ARVAERTHELSEL

-808 RANQSKSR
+808 RANHSKSR

-835 TSSLLEMLPDAGEQA
+835 TSSLLEMLPQGGGQGEEQRA
-850 RIARHIDDALGAT
+850 EQVRIARHIDDALGAT

-890 RDLLDNLK
+890 SDVLGNLK

-906 AGGIHFSVVESKHAV
+906 AGEIQFSVVESRLAV
-921 HSDVRLLRR
+921 YSDVRLLRR

-950 GCRRMGKKIR
+950 GCRRLGDKVR

-966 GPGIPQDKQEA
+966 GPGIPLDKQEA

-987 SRTAKEQGLGLGLAI
+987 SRTAREQGLGLGLAI

-1012 QLTLQSWPGKG
+1012 QLSLRSWPGAG
-1023 SVFAVTLNL
+1023 SVFAITLNL
-1032 ATRPVVPQ
+1032 ATRPVMPS
-1040 QLMVPVVRD
+1040 PVAAPAVRD
-1049 SQLEGVAVLC
+1049 SQLEGVRILC
-1059 IDNERD
+1059 IDNEEE
-1065 ILTAMSTLLGRWGC
+1065 ILIAMASLLGRWGC
-1079 EVRCAVDLAE
+1079 EVRCAQSLEQAE
-1089 AEALVADGFVPRLVL
+1089 EIIGAGFLPRLVL

-1110 DGKTGLEAL
+1110 DGKTGLQAL
-1119 AALQQ
+1119 HMIRLAH
-1124 VCGDELG
+1124 GNGIG

-1139 KSELQV
+1139 KSELQT
-1145 QIRERGYG
+1145 QIREHGFGYV
-1153 YISKPVKPLKLRA
+1153 SKPVKPLKLRA
-1166 LMNSLLLR
+1166 LMNSLLLPIE

>member
-1 MAVASLDWRGCI
+1 
-13 QKLNIYKGLSMHQ
+13 MHQ
-26 GWLLIGLSLTYLG
+26 GWLLIGLSLSYLG
-39 LLFLIAFVADKH
+39 LLFLIAYVADKN

-158 AIVTGLDLLMVNS
+158 AIVTGLDLLMANS
-171 GGISPTSNT
+171 VSAGPTGNT
-180 SELALGVTLLLALFS
+180 AGLALGVALLLALFS

-226 FIAVGGFA
+226 FMAVGGFA

-241 PGEAHE
+241 PSQARTL
-247 QVTRD
+247 VASD
-252 FFAQV
+252 FLDAV
-257 VAVSPGNLLELA
+257 VAVTPGGLLELA
-269 IYTVLAMC
+269 IYTLVAMC

-297 DLHWARWIFPLYL
+297 DLHWARWLFPLYL

-321 LAGKQWVGADMA
+321 LAGKQWVGAGMA

-341 PMALGFDG
+341 PMSLGFDG
-349 MAMLAFLGGTSA
+349 MALLAFLGGTSA

-389 FWRQGRDERLVR
+389 FWQQGRDERLVR

-464 LGLFLGV
+464 LGLALGV
-471 SLWFVTLLVESGLLA
+471 SLWFATLLAESGLLA
-486 GSPLAEL
+486 GSPLAAL

-500 AFRELSLG
+500 AFRDLSLG
-508 AWCIFLSLLFNLLGY
+508 AWCIFLSLLLNLIGY

-528 LSRPAVSERLQA
+528 LSQAAVSERLQA

-551 AALYQA
+551 TALYQA

-658 IEHIGQGI
+658 IEHMGQGI

-672 LRLVAWNRR
+672 LKLVAWNRR

-693 QAGRPIEEII
+693 QVGRPIEEII
-703 RYNAQQGLCG
+703 RYNAEQGLCG
-713 PGDIEEHV
+713 PGDVEAHV
-721 ARRVAFMKRGSAHIS
+721 ARRVAFMQRGSQHIS

-783 ARVAERTRELSEL
+783 ARVAERTHELSEL

-808 RANQSKSR
+808 RANHSKSR

-835 TSSLLEMLPDAGEQA
+835 TSSLLEMLPPADEPA

-877 AGKFKARKLDFAL
+877 AGKFKAKKLDFAL
-890 RDLLDNLK
+890 RDVFDNLK

-906 AGGIHFSVVESKHAV
+906 AGGIQFSVVESGVAV
-921 HSDVRLLRR
+921 YSDVRLLRR

-950 GCRRMGKKIR
+950 GCRRLGDKVR

-966 GPGIPQDKQEA
+966 GPGIPADKQEA

-987 SRTAKEQGLGLGLAI
+987 SRTAREQGLGLGLAI
-1002 ARGISQVLGH
+1002 ARGIALVLGH
-1012 QLTLQSWPGKG
+1012 NLTLRSWPGAG
-1023 SVFAVTLNL
+1023 SVFAITLNL
-1032 ATRPVVPQ
+1032 ATRPVATTQVAAPTQ
-1040 QLMVPVVRD
+1040 RD
-1049 SQLEGVAVLC
+1049 SQLEGIRVLC
-1059 IDNERD
+1059 IDNESD
-1065 ILTAMSTLLGRWGC
+1065 ILIAMHSLLGRWGC
-1079 EVRCAVDLAE
+1079 EVVCAQSLAQAEDLIAG
-1089 AEALVADGFVPRLVL
+1089 GFLPQLVL

-1110 DGKTGLEAL
+1110 DGKTGLQAL
-1119 AALQQ
+1119 HMLRLAH
-1124 VCGDELG
+1124 GNDIG

-1139 KSELQV
+1139 KSELQA
-1145 QIRERGYG
+1145 QIREHGYG
-1153 YISKPVKPLKLRA
+1153 YISKPVKPLKLRE
-1166 LMNSLLLR
+1166 LMNSILRPAKLDDDHETGNSSEF